1 MYSQSKI
8 TTAVASALLC
18 MVAGTASA
26 QGLTANNGQT
36 ATNTESIVVTDSS
49 SYGMQTGETV
59 PQDGRNTLINNGT
72 ITVEN
77 GYGIGLPYSNGTVQ
91 NNGVINAKGGTAIVV
106 NGSVSQT
113 PDQNQILLGEK
124 SATTGMILVQA
135 ATNTTIDVAEG
146 AVIDGRIIVQNVSD
160 ADKNKGKLSG
170 TVIKGYVNIS
180 NQTGTIGGAVI
191 MGDATGELSFVNS
204 TFSGNKVEG
213 DDVAGGAVY
222 NYGTPFKQ
230 VGGEYS
236 SNTAVST
243 GYQPTEDDPIR
254 GGAIGGAIMLKGNPG
269 TVFEDVVFKD
279 NTAVARKTD
288 TSTGGVAYGGAL
300 LVDYSTGNATGVAQ
314 ASDVEFHITKD
325 MTYSGNTVSSDSSGT
340 QIDTWGYHVPSVQAG
355 GFLFLDRGSEATFK
369 VDAGATLMIGSQVTT
384 DDTDSIASSIPNTKT
399 STNSGKHAKV
409 AKTGEGELVVNSS
422 FNKYYGTVEVQNG
435 KMTVN
440 SAWALKNAVN
450 VENGATLAL
459 KSFTIDSAEKSGN
472 QDVSGNKIGGSILVK
487 AGGTLETS
495 TDQVFTKALDTE
507 ATATDAG
514 TLKLQGVTFEKNGAL
529 ALTDDLYNLA
539 YAESASKLITNGHVV
554 MLGSLIAKDQEGIES
569 KDTVTLD
576 DLTNV
581 GPNVTLNSVT
591 VQSQNKNLQIGG
603 EEPTGVA
610 YRAESLSVAAVDL
623 GTGNTVTVDGGKT
636 LNLTGSSADA
646 PVVKHSGDEPLQVVV
661 KANSTVELGGAVSQG
676 GILSGTVD
684 VNESG
689 TLLVHGSK
697 VFTVEKAQGAGT
709 IAVGSDALAGTVVLK
724 DLSGFTG
731 MIFVDPEWKDGVNP
745 VSAASHV
752 VMSIP
757 NAGFAGYE
765 VSARNSMTVIG
776 ANAGDADAAFNRI
789 AVAQNIAW
797 KDDVTAALYAAE
809 TIRLNSGS
817 ILIDGNLTNK
827 ADAPVR
833 VANQVTVAAQGML
846 IIDQQKFAD
855 SSVVEGNLVVA
866 EKAFLGVANAAE
878 GTVQLTNENG
888 TVDFKGQ
895 VLTDNPFITA
905 HVDESGRQL
914 VNTLDA
920 SSGLE
925 AVSSLGIQAMTRRAD
940 FKIAEAVA
948 NHTAMDTVLTNPLNL
963 WVDVSGEQYKSDD
976 LKSGGEFKADMGY
989 AVFGADFA
997 VADTWSAGVAVQYG
1011 TGTLRSPVAGIHN
1024 EIDTWGV
1031 ALYGTKS
1038 FNGGACKLVGEL
1050 AYTASENDITAS
1062 QTALNQ
1068 KVDAKIYSVG
1078 LRAQHTF
1085 ALGALEVI
1093 PSIGVRVSRLETDSM
1108 SIGEVRV
1115 SDQDQTFTQIPLS
1128 VTFSGFEGTIGGWT
1142 IAPRARVAYV
1152 PTFGDKSISIYSHE
1166 TDVIDTNPVQ
1176 GDFGLRA
1183 VRDNLQLSADIQAGA
1198 GSYGTTAVGA
1208 RVGLNYTF

>member
-26 QGLTANNGQT
+26 QGLTADNGQT

-49 SYGMQTGETV
+49 YGMQTGQTV
-59 PQDGRNTLINNGT
+59 PDGGRNTLINNGT
-72 ITVEN
+72 ITVEK
-77 GYGIGLPYSNGTVQ
+77 GYGIGLLYSSGTVQ
-91 NNGVINAKGGTAIVV
+91 NNGVINAKGGTAIIV
-106 NGSVSQT
+106 NGSVTQT

-135 ATNTTIDVAEG
+135 ATKTEIDVAEG
-146 AVIDGRIIVQNVSD
+146 AVIDGRIVVQNVSD
-160 ADKNKGKLSG
+160 ADKNKGTLSG

-180 NQTGTIGGAVI
+180 NQTSTYGGAVF

-243 GYQPTEDDPIR
+243 GYQPKENKPIQ

-279 NTAVARKTD
+279 NTAVAHKTE
-288 TSTGGVAYGGAL
+288 TSTGGEAYGGAL
-300 LVDYSTGNATGVAQ
+300 LVDYSTGHATAVVR

-325 MTYSGNTVSSDSSGT
+325 MTYSGNTVSSNSSGT
-340 QIDTWGYHVPSVQAG
+340 QFDTYGYHVPFAQAG
-355 GFLFLDRGSEATFK
+355 GFLFLDRGSEATFN
-369 VDAGATLMIGSQVTT
+369 VDAGATLTIGSQVTT
-384 DDTDSIASSIPNTKT
+384 DDTDSIASSIPNTNT

-409 AKTGEGELVVNSS
+409 AKTGAGELVVNSS

-459 KSFTIDSAEKSGN
+459 KSFTIDSADKSGN
-472 QDVSGNKIGGSILVK
+472 QDVSGSKIGGSILVK

-495 TDQVFTKALDTE
+495 TDQVFTQALDTE
-507 ATATDAG
+507 ATVTDAG
-514 TLKLQGVTFEKNGAL
+514 TLKLQGVTFQKNGAL

-539 YAESASKLITNGHVV
+539 YAESASKLITDGHVV

-576 DLTNV
+576 DLANV

-603 EEPTGVA
+603 VEPTGVA

-684 VNESG
+684 VKESG

-731 MIFVDPEWKDGVNP
+731 MIFVDPEWKNGVNP

-776 ANAGDADAAFNRI
+776 ANSADADAAFNRI
-789 AVAQNIAW
+789 AGAQNIAW

-817 ILIDGNLTNK
+817 ILIDGSLTNK

-833 VANQVTVAAQGML
+833 AANQVTVAAQGML

-878 GTVQLTNENG
+878 GTVQLTTENG

-905 HVDESGRQL
+905 RVDESGRQL
-914 VNTLDA
+914 INTLDA

-997 VADTWSAGVAVQYG
+997 VADTWSAGVAVHYG

-1078 LRAQHTF
+1078 LRGQHIF

-1142 IAPRARVAYV
+1142 ISPRARVAYV

>member
-26 QGLTANNGQT
+26 QGLTADNGQT

-49 SYGMQTGETV
+49 YGMQTGQTV
-59 PQDGRNTLINNGT
+59 PDGGRNTLINNGT
-72 ITVEN
+72 ITVEK
-77 GYGIGLPYSNGTVQ
+77 GYGIGLLYSSGTVQ
-91 NNGVINAKGGTAIVV
+91 NNGVINAKGGTAIIV
-106 NGSVSQT
+106 NGSVTQT

-135 ATNTTIDVAEG
+135 ATKTEIDVAEG
-146 AVIDGRIIVQNVSD
+146 AVIDGRIVVQNVSD
-160 ADKNKGKLSG
+160 ADKNKGTLSG

-180 NQTGTIGGAVI
+180 NQTSTYGGAVF

-243 GYQPTEDDPIR
+243 GYQPKENKPIQ
-254 GGAIGGAIMLKGNPG
+254 GGAFGGAIMLKGNPG

-279 NTAVARKTD
+279 NTAVAHKTE
-288 TSTGGVAYGGAL
+288 TSTGGAAYGGAL
-300 LVDYSTGNATGVAQ
+300 LVDYSTGHATAVVR

-325 MTYSGNTVSSDSSGT
+325 MTYSGNTVSSNSSGT
-340 QIDTWGYHVPSVQAG
+340 QFDTYGYHVPFAQAG
-355 GFLFLDRGSEATFK
+355 GFLFLDRGSEATFN
-369 VDAGATLMIGSQVTT
+369 VDAGATLTIGSQVTT
-384 DDTDSIASSIPNTKT
+384 DDTDSIASSIPNTNT

-409 AKTGEGELVVNSS
+409 AKTGAGELVVNSS

-459 KSFTIDSAEKSGN
+459 KSFTIDSADKSGN
-472 QDVSGNKIGGSILVK
+472 QDVSGSKIGGSILVK

-495 TDQVFTKALDTE
+495 TDQVFTQALDTE
-507 ATATDAG
+507 ATVTDAG
-514 TLKLQGVTFEKNGAL
+514 TLKLQGVTFQKNGAL

-539 YAESASKLITNGHVV
+539 YAESASKLITDGHVV

-576 DLTNV
+576 DLANV

-603 EEPTGVA
+603 VEPTGVA

-684 VNESG
+684 VKESG

-731 MIFVDPEWKDGVNP
+731 MIFVDPEWKNGVNP

-776 ANAGDADAAFNRI
+776 ANSADADAAFNRI
-789 AVAQNIAW
+789 AGAQNIAW

-817 ILIDGNLTNK
+817 ILIDGSLTNK

-833 VANQVTVAAQGML
+833 AANQVTVAAQGML

-878 GTVQLTNENG
+878 GTVQLTTENG

-905 HVDESGRQL
+905 RVDESGRQL
-914 VNTLDA
+914 INTLDA

-997 VADTWSAGVAVQYG
+997 VADTWSAGVAVHYG

-1078 LRAQHTF
+1078 LRGQHIF

-1142 IAPRARVAYV
+1142 ISPRARVAYV

>member
-26 QGLTANNGQT
+26 QGLTADNGQT

-49 SYGMQTGETV
+49 YGMQTGQTV
-59 PQDGRNTLINNGT
+59 PDGGRNTLINNGT
-72 ITVEN
+72 ITVEK
-77 GYGIGLPYSNGTVQ
+77 GYGIGLLYSSGTVQ
-91 NNGVINAKGGTAIVV
+91 NNGVINAKGGTAIIV
-106 NGSVSQT
+106 NGSVTQT

-135 ATNTTIDVAEG
+135 ATKTEIDVAEG
-146 AVIDGRIIVQNVSD
+146 AVIDGRIVVQNVSD
-160 ADKNKGKLSG
+160 ADKNKGTLSG

-180 NQTGTIGGAVI
+180 NQTSTYGGAVF

-243 GYQPTEDDPIR
+243 GYQPKENKPIQ

-279 NTAVARKTD
+279 NTAVAHKTE
-288 TSTGGVAYGGAL
+288 TSTGGAAYGGAL
-300 LVDYSTGNATGVAQ
+300 LVDYSTGHATAVVR

-325 MTYSGNTVSSDSSGT
+325 MTYSGNTVSSNSSGT
-340 QIDTWGYHVPSVQAG
+340 QFDTYGYHVPFAQAG
-355 GFLFLDRGSEATFK
+355 GFLFLDRGSEATFN
-369 VDAGATLMIGSQVTT
+369 VDAGATLTIGSQVTT
-384 DDTDSIASSIPNTKT
+384 DDTDSIASSIPNTNT

-409 AKTGEGELVVNSS
+409 AKTGAGELVVNSS

-459 KSFTIDSAEKSGN
+459 KSFTIDSADKSGN
-472 QDVSGNKIGGSILVK
+472 QDVSGSKIGGSILVK

-495 TDQVFTKALDTE
+495 TDQVFTQALDTK
-507 ATATDAG
+507 ATVTDAG
-514 TLKLQGVTFEKNGAL
+514 TLKLQGVTFQKNGAL

-539 YAESASKLITNGHVV
+539 YAESASKLITDGHVV

-576 DLTNV
+576 DLANV

-603 EEPTGVA
+603 VEPTGVA

-684 VNESG
+684 VKESG

-731 MIFVDPEWKDGVNP
+731 MIFVDPEWKNGVNP

-776 ANAGDADAAFNRI
+776 ANSADADAAFNRI
-789 AVAQNIAW
+789 AGAQNIAW

-817 ILIDGNLTNK
+817 ILIDGSLTNK

-833 VANQVTVAAQGML
+833 AANQVTVAAQGML

-878 GTVQLTNENG
+878 GTVQLTTENG

-905 HVDESGRQL
+905 RVDESGRQL
-914 VNTLDA
+914 INTLDA

-997 VADTWSAGVAVQYG
+997 VADTWSAGVAVHYG

-1078 LRAQHTF
+1078 LRGQHIF

-1142 IAPRARVAYV
+1142 ISPRARVAYV

>member
-26 QGLTANNGQT
+26 QGLTADNGQT

-49 SYGMQTGETV
+49 YGMQTGQTV
-59 PQDGRNTLINNGT
+59 PDGGRNTLINNGT
-72 ITVEN
+72 ITVEK
-77 GYGIGLPYSNGTVQ
+77 GYGIGLLYSSGTVQ
-91 NNGVINAKGGTAIVV
+91 NNGVVNAKGGTAIIV
-106 NGSVSQT
+106 NGSVTQT

-135 ATNTTIDVAEG
+135 ATKTEIDVAEG
-146 AVIDGRIIVQNVSD
+146 AVIDGRIVVQNVSD
-160 ADKNKGKLSG
+160 ADKNKGTLSG

-180 NQTGTIGGAVI
+180 NQTSTYGGAVF

-243 GYQPTEDDPIR
+243 GYQPKENKPIQ

-279 NTAVARKTD
+279 NTAVAHKTE
-288 TSTGGVAYGGAL
+288 TSTGGAAYGGAL
-300 LVDYSTGNATGVAQ
+300 LVDYSTGHATAVVR

-325 MTYSGNTVSSDSSGT
+325 MTYSGNTVSSNSSGT
-340 QIDTWGYHVPSVQAG
+340 QFDTYGYHVPFAQAG
-355 GFLFLDRGSEATFK
+355 GFLFLDRGSEATFN
-369 VDAGATLMIGSQVTT
+369 VDAGATLTIGSQVTT
-384 DDTDSIASSIPNTKT
+384 DDTDSIASSIPNTNT

-409 AKTGEGELVVNSS
+409 AKTGAGELVVNSS

-459 KSFTIDSAEKSGN
+459 KSFTIDSADKSGN
-472 QDVSGNKIGGSILVK
+472 QDVSGSKIGGSILVK

-495 TDQVFTKALDTE
+495 TDQVFTQALDTE
-507 ATATDAG
+507 ATVTDAG
-514 TLKLQGVTFEKNGAL
+514 TLKLQGVTFQKNGAL

-539 YAESASKLITNGHVV
+539 YAESASKLITDGHVV

-576 DLTNV
+576 DLANV

-603 EEPTGVA
+603 VEPTGVA

-684 VNESG
+684 VKESG

-731 MIFVDPEWKDGVNP
+731 MIFVDPEWKNGVNP

-776 ANAGDADAAFNRI
+776 ANSADADAAFNRI
-789 AVAQNIAW
+789 AGAQNIAW

-817 ILIDGNLTNK
+817 ILIDGSLTNK

-833 VANQVTVAAQGML
+833 AANQVTVAAQGML

-878 GTVQLTNENG
+878 GTVQLTTENG

-905 HVDESGRQL
+905 RVDESGRQL
-914 VNTLDA
+914 INTLDA

-997 VADTWSAGVAVQYG
+997 VADTWSAGVAVHYG

-1078 LRAQHTF
+1078 LRGQHIF

-1142 IAPRARVAYV
+1142 ISPRARVAYV

>member
-26 QGLTANNGQT
+26 QGLTADNGQT

-49 SYGMQTGETV
+49 YGMQTGQTV
-59 PQDGRNTLINNGT
+59 PDGGRNTLINNGT
-72 ITVEN
+72 ITVEK
-77 GYGIGLPYSNGTVQ
+77 GYGIGLLYSSGTVQ
-91 NNGVINAKGGTAIVV
+91 NNGVINAKGGTAIIV
-106 NGSVSQT
+106 NGSVTQT

-135 ATNTTIDVAEG
+135 ATKTEIDVAEG
-146 AVIDGRIIVQNVSD
+146 AVIDGRIVVQNVSD
-160 ADKNKGKLSG
+160 ADKNKGTLSG

-180 NQTGTIGGAVI
+180 NQTSTYGGAVF

-243 GYQPTEDDPIR
+243 GYQPKENKPIQ

-279 NTAVARKTD
+279 NTAVAHKTE
-288 TSTGGVAYGGAL
+288 TSTGGAAYGGAL
-300 LVDYSTGNATGVAQ
+300 LVDYSTGHATAVVR

-325 MTYSGNTVSSDSSGT
+325 MTYSGNTVSSNSSGT
-340 QIDTWGYHVPSVQAG
+340 QFDTYGYHVLFAQAG
-355 GFLFLDRGSEATFK
+355 GFLFLDRGSEATFN
-369 VDAGATLMIGSQVTT
+369 VDAGATLTIGSQVTT
-384 DDTDSIASSIPNTKT
+384 DDTDSIASSIPNTNT

-409 AKTGEGELVVNSS
+409 AKTGAGELVVNSS

-459 KSFTIDSAEKSGN
+459 KSFTIDSADKSGN
-472 QDVSGNKIGGSILVK
+472 QDVSGSKIGGSILVK

-495 TDQVFTKALDTE
+495 TDQVFTQALDTE
-507 ATATDAG
+507 ATVTDAG
-514 TLKLQGVTFEKNGAL
+514 TLKLQGVTFQKNGAL

-539 YAESASKLITNGHVV
+539 YAESASKLITDGHVV

-576 DLTNV
+576 DLANV

-603 EEPTGVA
+603 VEPTGVA

-684 VNESG
+684 VKESG

-731 MIFVDPEWKDGVNP
+731 MIFVDPEWKNGVNP

-776 ANAGDADAAFNRI
+776 ANSADADAAFNRI
-789 AVAQNIAW
+789 AGAQNIAW

-817 ILIDGNLTNK
+817 ILIDGSLTNK

-833 VANQVTVAAQGML
+833 AANQVTVAVQGML

-878 GTVQLTNENG
+878 GTVQLTTENG

-905 HVDESGRQL
+905 RVDESGRQL
-914 VNTLDA
+914 INTLDA

-997 VADTWSAGVAVQYG
+997 VADTWSAGVAVHYG

-1078 LRAQHTF
+1078 LRGQHIF

-1142 IAPRARVAYV
+1142 ISPRARVAYV

>member
-26 QGLTANNGQT
+26 QGLTADNGQT

-49 SYGMQTGETV
+49 YGMQTGQTV
-59 PQDGRNTLINNGT
+59 PDGGRNTLINNGT
-72 ITVEN
+72 ITVEK
-77 GYGIGLPYSNGTVQ
+77 GYGIGLLYSSGTVQ
-91 NNGVINAKGGTAIVV
+91 NNGVINAKGGTAIIV
-106 NGSVSQT
+106 NGSVTQT

-135 ATNTTIDVAEG
+135 ATKTEIDVAEG
-146 AVIDGRIIVQNVSD
+146 AVIDGRIVVQNVSD
-160 ADKNKGKLSG
+160 ADKNKGTLSG

-180 NQTGTIGGAVI
+180 NQTSTYGGAVF

-243 GYQPTEDDPIR
+243 GYQPKENKPIQ

-279 NTAVARKTD
+279 NTAVAHKTE
-288 TSTGGVAYGGAL
+288 TSTGGAAYGGAL
-300 LVDYSTGNATGVAQ
+300 LVDYSTGHATAVVR

-325 MTYSGNTVSSDSSGT
+325 MTYSGNTVSSNSSGT
-340 QIDTWGYHVPSVQAG
+340 QFDTYGYHVPFAQAG
-355 GFLFLDRGSEATFK
+355 GFLFLDRGSEATFN
-369 VDAGATLMIGSQVTT
+369 VDAGATLTIGSQVTT
-384 DDTDSIASSIPNTKT
+384 DDTDSIASSIPNTNT

-409 AKTGEGELVVNSS
+409 AKTGAGELVVNSS

-459 KSFTIDSAEKSGN
+459 KSFTIDSADKSGN
-472 QDVSGNKIGGSILVK
+472 QDVSGSKIGGSILVK

-495 TDQVFTKALDTE
+495 TDQVFTQALDTE
-507 ATATDAG
+507 ATVTDAG
-514 TLKLQGVTFEKNGAL
+514 TLKLQGVTFQKNGAL

-539 YAESASKLITNGHVV
+539 YAESASKLITDGHVV

-576 DLTNV
+576 DLANV

-603 EEPTGVA
+603 VEPTGVA

-684 VNESG
+684 VKESG

-697 VFTVEKAQGAGT
+697 VFTVVKAQGAGT

-731 MIFVDPEWKDGVNP
+731 MIFVDPEWKNGVNP

-776 ANAGDADAAFNRI
+776 ANSADADAAFNRI
-789 AVAQNIAW
+789 AGAQNIAW

-817 ILIDGNLTNK
+817 ILIDGSLTNK

-833 VANQVTVAAQGML
+833 AANQVTVAAQGML

-878 GTVQLTNENG
+878 GTVQLTTENG

-905 HVDESGRQL
+905 RVDESGRQL
-914 VNTLDA
+914 INTLDA

-997 VADTWSAGVAVQYG
+997 VADTWSAGVAVHYG

-1078 LRAQHTF
+1078 LRGQHIF

-1142 IAPRARVAYV
+1142 ISPRARVAYV

>member
-26 QGLTANNGQT
+26 QGLTADNGQT

-49 SYGMQTGETV
+49 YGMQTGQTV
-59 PQDGRNTLINNGT
+59 PDGGRNTLINNGT
-72 ITVEN
+72 ITVEK
-77 GYGIGLPYSNGTVQ
+77 GYGIGLLYSSGTVQ
-91 NNGVINAKGGTAIVV
+91 NNGVINAKGGTAIIV
-106 NGSVSQT
+106 NGSVTQT

-135 ATNTTIDVAEG
+135 ATKTEIDVAEG
-146 AVIDGRIIVQNVSD
+146 AVIDGRIVVQNVSD
-160 ADKNKGKLSG
+160 ADKNKGTLSG

-180 NQTGTIGGAVI
+180 NQTSTYGGAVF

-243 GYQPTEDDPIR
+243 GYQPKENKPIQ

-279 NTAVARKTD
+279 NTAVAHKTE
-288 TSTGGVAYGGAL
+288 TSTGGAAYGGAL
-300 LVDYSTGNATGVAQ
+300 LVDYSTGHATAVVR

-325 MTYSGNTVSSDSSGT
+325 MTYSGNTVSSNSSGT
-340 QIDTWGYHVPSVQAG
+340 QFDTYGYHVPFAQAG
-355 GFLFLDRGSEATFK
+355 GFLFLDRGSEATFN
-369 VDAGATLMIGSQVTT
+369 VDAGATLTIGSQVTT
-384 DDTDSIASSIPNTKT
+384 DDTDSIASSIPNTNT

-409 AKTGEGELVVNSS
+409 AKTGAGELVVNSS

-459 KSFTIDSAEKSGN
+459 KSFTIDSADKSGN
-472 QDVSGNKIGGSILVK
+472 QDVSGSKIGGSILVK

-495 TDQVFTKALDTE
+495 TDQVFTQALDTE
-507 ATATDAG
+507 ATVTDAG
-514 TLKLQGVTFEKNGAL
+514 TLKLQGVTFQKNGAL

-539 YAESASKLITNGHVV
+539 YAESASKLITDGHVV

-576 DLTNV
+576 DLANV

-603 EEPTGVA
+603 VEPTGVA

-684 VNESG
+684 VKESG

-731 MIFVDPEWKDGVNP
+731 MIFVDPEWKNGVNP

-776 ANAGDADAAFNRI
+776 ANSADADAAFNRI
-789 AVAQNIAW
+789 AGAQIIAW

-817 ILIDGNLTNK
+817 ILIDGSLTNK

-833 VANQVTVAAQGML
+833 AANQVTVAAQGML

-878 GTVQLTNENG
+878 GTVQLTTENG

-905 HVDESGRQL
+905 RVDESGRQL
-914 VNTLDA
+914 INTLDA

-997 VADTWSAGVAVQYG
+997 VADTWSAGVAVHYG

-1078 LRAQHTF
+1078 LRGQHIF

-1142 IAPRARVAYV
+1142 ISPRARVAYV

>member
-26 QGLTANNGQT
+26 QGLTADNGQT

-49 SYGMQTGETV
+49 YGMQTGQTV
-59 PQDGRNTLINNGT
+59 PDGGRNTLINNGT
-72 ITVEN
+72 ITVEK
-77 GYGIGLPYSNGTVQ
+77 GYGIGLLYSSGTVQ
-91 NNGVINAKGGTAIVV
+91 NNGVINAKGGTAIIV
-106 NGSVSQT
+106 NGSVTQT

-135 ATNTTIDVAEG
+135 ATKTEIDVAEG
-146 AVIDGRIIVQNVSD
+146 AVIDGRIVVQNVSD
-160 ADKNKGKLSG
+160 ADKNKGTLSG

-180 NQTGTIGGAVI
+180 NQTSTYGGAVF

-243 GYQPTEDDPIR
+243 GYQPKENKPIQ

-279 NTAVARKTD
+279 NTAVAHKTE
-288 TSTGGVAYGGAL
+288 TSTGGAAYGGAL
-300 LVDYSTGNATGVAQ
+300 LVDYSTGHATAVVR

-325 MTYSGNTVSSDSSGT
+325 MTYSGNTVSSNSSGT
-340 QIDTWGYHVPSVQAG
+340 QFDTYGYHVPFAQAG
-355 GFLFLDRGSEATFK
+355 GFLFLDRGSEATFN
-369 VDAGATLMIGSQVTT
+369 VDAGATLTIGSQVTT
-384 DDTDSIASSIPNTKT
+384 DDTDSIASSIPNTNT

-409 AKTGEGELVVNSS
+409 AKTGAGELVVNSS

-459 KSFTIDSAEKSGN
+459 KSFTIDSADKSGN
-472 QDVSGNKIGGSILVK
+472 QDVSGSKIGGSILVK

-495 TDQVFTKALDTE
+495 TDQVFTQALDTE
-507 ATATDAG
+507 ATVTDAG
-514 TLKLQGVTFEKNGAL
+514 TLKLQGVTFQKNGAL

-539 YAESASKLITNGHVV
+539 YAESASKLITDGHVV

-576 DLTNV
+576 DLANV

-603 EEPTGVA
+603 VEPTGVA

-684 VNESG
+684 VKESG

-731 MIFVDPEWKDGVNP
+731 MIFVDPEWKNGVNP

-776 ANAGDADAAFNRI
+776 ANSADADAAFNRI
-789 AVAQNIAW
+789 AGAQNIAW

-817 ILIDGNLTNK
+817 ILIDGSLTNK

-833 VANQVTVAAQGML
+833 AANQVTVDAQGML

-878 GTVQLTNENG
+878 GTVQLTTENG

-905 HVDESGRQL
+905 RVDESGRQL
-914 VNTLDA
+914 INTLDA

-925 AVSSLGIQAMTRRAD
+925 AVSSLGIQALTRRAD

-997 VADTWSAGVAVQYG
+997 VADTWSAGVAVHYG

-1078 LRAQHTF
+1078 LRGQHIF

-1142 IAPRARVAYV
+1142 ISPRARVAYV

>member
-26 QGLTANNGQT
+26 QGLTADNGQT

-49 SYGMQTGETV
+49 YGMQTGQTV
-59 PQDGRNTLINNGT
+59 PDGGRNTLINNGT
-72 ITVEN
+72 ITVEK
-77 GYGIGLPYSNGTVQ
+77 GYGIGLLYSSGTVQ
-91 NNGVINAKGGTAIVV
+91 NNGVINAKGGTAIIV
-106 NGSVSQT
+106 NGSVTQT

-135 ATNTTIDVAEG
+135 ATKTEIDVAEG
-146 AVIDGRIIVQNVSD
+146 AVIDGRIVVQNVSD
-160 ADKNKGKLSG
+160 ADKNKGTLSG

-180 NQTGTIGGAVI
+180 NQTSTYGGAVF

-243 GYQPTEDDPIR
+243 GYQPKENKPIQ
-254 GGAIGGAIMLKGNPG
+254 GGASGGAIMLKGNPG

-279 NTAVARKTD
+279 NTAVAHKTE
-288 TSTGGVAYGGAL
+288 TSTGGTAYGGAL
-300 LVDYSTGNATGVAQ
+300 LVDYSTGHATAVVR

-325 MTYSGNTVSSDSSGT
+325 MTYSGNTVSSNSSGT
-340 QIDTWGYHVPSVQAG
+340 QFDTYGYHVPFAQAG
-355 GFLFLDRGSEATFK
+355 GFLFLDRGSEATFN
-369 VDAGATLMIGSQVTT
+369 VDAGATLTIGSQVTT
-384 DDTDSIASSIPNTKT
+384 DDTDSIASSIPNTNT

-409 AKTGEGELVVNSS
+409 AKTGAGELVVNSS

-459 KSFTIDSAEKSGN
+459 KSFTIDSADKSGN
-472 QDVSGNKIGGSILVK
+472 QDVSGSKIGGSILVK

-495 TDQVFTKALDTE
+495 TDQVFTQALDTE
-507 ATATDAG
+507 ATVTDAG
-514 TLKLQGVTFEKNGAL
+514 TLKLQGVTFQKNGAL

-539 YAESASKLITNGHVV
+539 YAESASKLITDGHVV

-576 DLTNV
+576 DLANV

-603 EEPTGVA
+603 VEPTGVA

-684 VNESG
+684 VKESG

-731 MIFVDPEWKDGVNP
+731 MIFVDPEWKNGVNP

-776 ANAGDADAAFNRI
+776 ANSADADAAFNRI
-789 AVAQNIAW
+789 AGAQNIAW

-817 ILIDGNLTNK
+817 ILIDGSLTNK

-833 VANQVTVAAQGML
+833 AANQVTVAAQGML

-878 GTVQLTNENG
+878 GTVQLTTENG

-905 HVDESGRQL
+905 RVDESGRQL
-914 VNTLDA
+914 INTLDA

-997 VADTWSAGVAVQYG
+997 VADTWSAGVAVHYG

-1078 LRAQHTF
+1078 LRGQHIF

-1142 IAPRARVAYV
+1142 ISPRARVAYV

>member
-26 QGLTANNGQT
+26 QGLTADNGQT

-49 SYGMQTGETV
+49 YGMQTGQTV
-59 PQDGRNTLINNGT
+59 PDGGRNTLINNGT
-72 ITVEN
+72 ITVEK
-77 GYGIGLPYSNGTVQ
+77 GYGIGLLYSSGTVQ
-91 NNGVINAKGGTAIVV
+91 NNGVINAKGGTAIIV
-106 NGSVSQT
+106 NGSVTQT

-135 ATNTTIDVAEG
+135 ATKTEIDVAEG
-146 AVIDGRIIVQNVSD
+146 AVIDGRIVVQNVSD
-160 ADKNKGKLSG
+160 ADKNKGTLSG

-180 NQTGTIGGAVI
+180 NQTSTYGGAVF

-243 GYQPTEDDPIR
+243 GYQPKENKPIQ

-279 NTAVARKTD
+279 NTAVAHKTE

-300 LVDYSTGNATGVAQ
+300 LVDYSTGHATAVVR

-325 MTYSGNTVSSDSSGT
+325 MTYSGNTVSSNSSGT
-340 QIDTWGYHVPSVQAG
+340 QFDTYGYHVPFAQAG
-355 GFLFLDRGSEATFK
+355 GFLFLDRGSEATFN
-369 VDAGATLMIGSQVTT
+369 VDAGATLTIGSQVTT
-384 DDTDSIASSIPNTKT
+384 DDTDSIASSIPNTNT

-409 AKTGEGELVVNSS
+409 AKTGAGELVVNSS

-459 KSFTIDSAEKSGN
+459 KSFTIDSADKSGN
-472 QDVSGNKIGGSILVK
+472 QDVSGSKIGGSILVK

-495 TDQVFTKALDTE
+495 TDQVFTQALDTE
-507 ATATDAG
+507 ATVTDAG
-514 TLKLQGVTFEKNGAL
+514 TLKLQGVTFQKNGAL

-539 YAESASKLITNGHVV
+539 YAESASKLITDGHVV

-576 DLTNV
+576 DLANV

-603 EEPTGVA
+603 VEPTGVA

-684 VNESG
+684 VKESG

-731 MIFVDPEWKDGVNP
+731 MIFVDPEWKNGVNP

-776 ANAGDADAAFNRI
+776 ANSADADAAFNRI
-789 AVAQNIAW
+789 AGAQNIAW

-817 ILIDGNLTNK
+817 ILIDGSLTNK

-833 VANQVTVAAQGML
+833 AANQVTVAAQGML

-878 GTVQLTNENG
+878 GTVQLTTENG

-905 HVDESGRQL
+905 RVDESGRQL
-914 VNTLDA
+914 INTLDA

-997 VADTWSAGVAVQYG
+997 VADTWSAGVAVHYG

-1078 LRAQHTF
+1078 LRGQHIF

-1142 IAPRARVAYV
+1142 ISPRARVAYV

>member
-26 QGLTANNGQT
+26 QGLTADNGQT

-49 SYGMQTGETV
+49 YGMQTGQTV
-59 PQDGRNTLINNGT
+59 PDGGRNTLINNGT
-72 ITVEN
+72 ITVEK
-77 GYGIGLPYSNGTVQ
+77 GYGIGLLYSSGTVQ
-91 NNGVINAKGGTAIVV
+91 NNGVINAKGGTAIIV
-106 NGSVSQT
+106 NGSVTQT

-124 SATTGMILVQA
+124 SATTGMIWVQA
-135 ATNTTIDVAEG
+135 ATKTEIDVAEG
-146 AVIDGRIIVQNVSD
+146 AVIDGRIVVQNVSD
-160 ADKNKGKLSG
+160 ADKNKGTLSG

-180 NQTGTIGGAVI
+180 NQTSTYGGAVF

-204 TFSGNKVEG
+204 TISGNKVEG

-243 GYQPTEDDPIR
+243 GYQPKENKPIQ

-279 NTAVARKTD
+279 NTAVAHKTG
-288 TSTGGVAYGGAL
+288 TSTGGAAYGGAL
-300 LVDYSTGNATGVAQ
+300 LVDYSTGHATAVVR

-325 MTYSGNTVSSDSSGT
+325 MTYSGNTVSSNSSGT
-340 QIDTWGYHVPSVQAG
+340 QFDTYGYHVPFAQAG
-355 GFLFLDRGSEATFK
+355 GFLFLDRGSEATFN
-369 VDAGATLMIGSQVTT
+369 VDAGATLTIGSQVTT
-384 DDTDSIASSIPNTKT
+384 DDTDSIASSIPNTNT

-409 AKTGEGELVVNSS
+409 AKTGAGELVVNSS

-459 KSFTIDSAEKSGN
+459 KSFTIDSADKSGN
-472 QDVSGNKIGGSILVK
+472 QDVSGSKIGGSILVK

-495 TDQVFTKALDTE
+495 TDQVFTQALDTE
-507 ATATDAG
+507 ATVTDAG
-514 TLKLQGVTFEKNGAL
+514 TLKLQGVTFQKNGAL

-539 YAESASKLITNGHVV
+539 YAESASKLITDGHVV

-576 DLTNV
+576 DLANV

-603 EEPTGVA
+603 VEPTGVA

-684 VNESG
+684 VKESG

-731 MIFVDPEWKDGVNP
+731 MIFVDPEWKNGVNP

-776 ANAGDADAAFNRI
+776 ANSADADAAFNRI
-789 AVAQNIAW
+789 AGAQNIAW

-817 ILIDGNLTNK
+817 ILIDGSLTNK

-833 VANQVTVAAQGML
+833 AANQVTVAAQGML

-878 GTVQLTNENG
+878 GTVQLTTENG

-905 HVDESGRQL
+905 RVDESGRQL
-914 VNTLDA
+914 INTLDA

-997 VADTWSAGVAVQYG
+997 VADTWSAGVAVHYG

-1078 LRAQHTF
+1078 LRGQHIF

-1142 IAPRARVAYV
+1142 ISPRARVAYV

>member
-18 MVAGTASA
+18 MVGGTASA
-26 QGLTANNGQT
+26 QGLTADNGQT

-49 SYGMQTGETV
+49 YGMQTGQTV
-59 PQDGRNTLINNGT
+59 PDGGRNTLINNGT
-72 ITVEN
+72 ITVEK
-77 GYGIGLPYSNGTVQ
+77 GYGIGLLYSSGTVQ
-91 NNGVINAKGGTAIVV
+91 NNGVINAKGGTAIIV
-106 NGSVSQT
+106 NGSVTQT

-135 ATNTTIDVAEG
+135 ATKTEIDVAEG
-146 AVIDGRIIVQNVSD
+146 AVIDGRIVVQNESD
-160 ADKNKGKLSG
+160 ADKNKGTLSG

-180 NQTGTIGGAVI
+180 NQTSTYGGAVF

-243 GYQPTEDDPIR
+243 GYQPKENKPIQ

-279 NTAVARKTD
+279 NTAVAHKTE
-288 TSTGGVAYGGAL
+288 TSTGGAAYGGAL
-300 LVDYSTGNATGVAQ
+300 LVDYSTGHATAVVR

-325 MTYSGNTVSSDSSGT
+325 MTYSGNTVSSNSSGT
-340 QIDTWGYHVPSVQAG
+340 QFDTYGYHVPFAQAG
-355 GFLFLDRGSEATFK
+355 GFLFLDRGSEATFN
-369 VDAGATLMIGSQVTT
+369 VDAGATLTIGSQVTT
-384 DDTDSIASSIPNTKT
+384 DDTDSIASSIPNTNT

-409 AKTGEGELVVNSS
+409 AKTGAGELVVNSS

-450 VENGATLAL
+450 VENGAKLAL
-459 KSFTIDSAEKSGN
+459 KSFTIDSADKSGN
-472 QDVSGNKIGGSILVK
+472 QDVSGSKIGGSILVK

-495 TDQVFTKALDTE
+495 TDQVFTQALDTE
-507 ATATDAG
+507 ATVTDAG
-514 TLKLQGVTFEKNGAL
+514 TLKLQGVTFQKNGAL

-539 YAESASKLITNGHVV
+539 YAESASKLITDGHVV

-576 DLTNV
+576 DLANV

-603 EEPTGVA
+603 VEPTGVA

-684 VNESG
+684 VKESG

-731 MIFVDPEWKDGVNP
+731 MIFVDPEWKNGVNP

-776 ANAGDADAAFNRI
+776 ANSADADAAFNRI
-789 AVAQNIAW
+789 AGAQNIAW

-817 ILIDGNLTNK
+817 ILIDGSLTNK

-833 VANQVTVAAQGML
+833 AANQVTVAAQGML

-878 GTVQLTNENG
+878 GTVQLTTENG

-905 HVDESGRQL
+905 RVDESGRQL
-914 VNTLDA
+914 INTLDA

-997 VADTWSAGVAVQYG
+997 VADTWSAGVAVHYG

-1078 LRAQHTF
+1078 LRGQHIF

-1142 IAPRARVAYV
+1142 ISPRARVAYV

>member
-26 QGLTANNGQT
+26 QGLTADNGQT

-49 SYGMQTGETV
+49 YGMQTGQTV
-59 PQDGRNTLINNGT
+59 PDGGRNTLINNGT
-72 ITVEN
+72 ITVEK
-77 GYGIGLPYSNGTVQ
+77 GYGIGLLYSSGTVQ
-91 NNGVINAKGGTAIVV
+91 NNGVINAKGGTAIIV
-106 NGSVSQT
+106 NGSVTQT

-135 ATNTTIDVAEG
+135 ATKTEIDVAEG
-146 AVIDGRIIVQNVSD
+146 AVIDGRIVVQNVSD
-160 ADKNKGKLSG
+160 ADKNKGTLSG

-180 NQTGTIGGAVI
+180 NQTSTYGGAVF

-243 GYQPTEDDPIR
+243 GYQPKENKPIQ

-279 NTAVARKTD
+279 NTAVAHKTE
-288 TSTGGVAYGGAL
+288 TSTGGAAYGGAL
-300 LVDYSTGNATGVAQ
+300 LVDYSTGHATAVVR

-325 MTYSGNTVSSDSSGT
+325 MTYSGNTVSSNSSGT
-340 QIDTWGYHVPSVQAG
+340 QFDTYGYHVPFAQAG
-355 GFLFLDRGSEATFK
+355 GFLFLDRGSEATFN
-369 VDAGATLMIGSQVTT
+369 VDAGATLTIGSQVTT
-384 DDTDSIASSIPNTKT
+384 DDTDSIASSIPNTNT

-409 AKTGEGELVVNSS
+409 AKTGAGELVVNSS

-459 KSFTIDSAEKSGN
+459 KSFTIDSADKSGN
-472 QDVSGNKIGGSILVK
+472 QDVSGSKIGGSILVK

-495 TDQVFTKALDTE
+495 TDQVFTQALDTE
-507 ATATDAG
+507 ATVTDAG
-514 TLKLQGVTFEKNGAL
+514 TLKLQGVTFQKNGAL

-539 YAESASKLITNGHVV
+539 YAESASKLITDGHVV

-576 DLTNV
+576 DLANV

-603 EEPTGVA
+603 VEPTGVA

-684 VNESG
+684 VKESG

-731 MIFVDPEWKDGVNP
+731 MIFVDPEWKNGVNP

-776 ANAGDADAAFNRI
+776 ANSADADAAFNRI
-789 AVAQNIAW
+789 AGAQNIAW

-817 ILIDGNLTNK
+817 ILIDGSLTNK

-833 VANQVTVAAQGML
+833 AANQVTVAAQGML

-878 GTVQLTNENG
+878 GTVQLTTKNG

-905 HVDESGRQL
+905 RVDESGRQL
-914 VNTLDA
+914 INTLDA

-997 VADTWSAGVAVQYG
+997 VADTWSAGVAVHYG

-1078 LRAQHTF
+1078 LRGQHIF

-1142 IAPRARVAYV
+1142 ISPRARVAYV

>member
-26 QGLTANNGQT
+26 QGLTADNGQT

-49 SYGMQTGETV
+49 YGMQTGQTV
-59 PQDGRNTLINNGT
+59 PDGGRNTLINNGT
-72 ITVEN
+72 ITVEK
-77 GYGIGLPYSNGTVQ
+77 GYGIGLLYSSGTVQ
-91 NNGVINAKGGTAIVV
+91 NNGVINAKGGTAIIV
-106 NGSVSQT
+106 NGSVTQT

-135 ATNTTIDVAEG
+135 ATKTEIDVAEG
-146 AVIDGRIIVQNVSD
+146 AVIDGRIVVQNVSD
-160 ADKNKGKLSG
+160 ADKNKGTLSG

-180 NQTGTIGGAVI
+180 NQTSTYGGAVF

-243 GYQPTEDDPIR
+243 GYQPKENKPIQ

-279 NTAVARKTD
+279 NTAVAHKTE
-288 TSTGGVAYGGAL
+288 TSTGGAAYGGAL
-300 LVDYSTGNATGVAQ
+300 LVDYSTGHATAVVR

-325 MTYSGNTVSSDSSGT
+325 MTYSGNTVSSNSSGT
-340 QIDTWGYHVPSVQAG
+340 QFDTYGYHVPFAQAG
-355 GFLFLDRGSEATFK
+355 GFLFLDRGSEATFN
-369 VDAGATLMIGSQVTT
+369 VDAGATLTIGSQVTT
-384 DDTDSIASSIPNTKT
+384 DDTDSIASSIPNTNT

-409 AKTGEGELVVNSS
+409 AKTGAGELVVNSS

-459 KSFTIDSAEKSGN
+459 KSFTIDSADKSGN
-472 QDVSGNKIGGSILVK
+472 QDVSGSKIGGSILVK

-495 TDQVFTKALDTE
+495 TDQVFTQALDTE
-507 ATATDAG
+507 ATVTDAG
-514 TLKLQGVTFEKNGAL
+514 TLKLQGVTFQKNGAL

-539 YAESASKLITNGHVV
+539 YAESASKLITDGHVV

-569 KDTVTLD
+569 KHTVTLD
-576 DLTNV
+576 DLANV

-603 EEPTGVA
+603 VEPTGVA

-684 VNESG
+684 VKESG

-731 MIFVDPEWKDGVNP
+731 MIFVDPEWKNGVNP

-776 ANAGDADAAFNRI
+776 ANSADADAAFNRI
-789 AVAQNIAW
+789 AGAQNIAW

-817 ILIDGNLTNK
+817 ILIDGSLTNK

-833 VANQVTVAAQGML
+833 AANQVTVAAQGML

-878 GTVQLTNENG
+878 GTVQLTTENG

-905 HVDESGRQL
+905 RVDESGRQL
-914 VNTLDA
+914 INTLDA

-997 VADTWSAGVAVQYG
+997 VADTWSAGVAVHYG

-1078 LRAQHTF
+1078 LRGQHIF

-1142 IAPRARVAYV
+1142 ISPRARVAYV

>member
-26 QGLTANNGQT
+26 QGLTADNGQT

-49 SYGMQTGETV
+49 YGMQTGQTV
-59 PQDGRNTLINNGT
+59 PDGGRNTLINNGT
-72 ITVEN
+72 ITVEK
-77 GYGIGLPYSNGTVQ
+77 GYGIGLLYSSGTVQ
-91 NNGVINAKGGTAIVV
+91 NNGVINAKGGTAIIV
-106 NGSVSQT
+106 NGSVTQT

-135 ATNTTIDVAEG
+135 ATKTEIDVAEG
-146 AVIDGRIIVQNVSD
+146 AVIDGRIVVQNVSD
-160 ADKNKGKLSG
+160 ADKNKGTLSG

-180 NQTGTIGGAVI
+180 NQTSTYGGAVF

-243 GYQPTEDDPIR
+243 GYQPKENKPIQ

-279 NTAVARKTD
+279 NTAVAHKTE
-288 TSTGGVAYGGAL
+288 TSTGGAAYGGAL
-300 LVDYSTGNATGVAQ
+300 LVDYSTGHATAVVR

-325 MTYSGNTVSSDSSGT
+325 MTYSGNTVSSNSSGT
-340 QIDTWGYHVPSVQAG
+340 QFDTYGYHVPFAQAG
-355 GFLFLDRGSEATFK
+355 GFLFLDRGSEATFN
-369 VDAGATLMIGSQVTT
+369 VDAGATLTIGSQVTT
-384 DDTDSIASSIPNTKT
+384 DDTDSIASSIPNTNT

-409 AKTGEGELVVNSS
+409 AKTGAGELVVNSS

-459 KSFTIDSAEKSGN
+459 KSFTIDSADKSGN
-472 QDVSGNKIGGSILVK
+472 QDVSGSKIGGSILVK

-495 TDQVFTKALDTE
+495 TDQVFTQALDTE
-507 ATATDAG
+507 ATVTDAG
-514 TLKLQGVTFEKNGAL
+514 TLKLQGVTFQKNGAL

-539 YAESASKLITNGHVV
+539 YAESASKLITDGHVV

-576 DLTNV
+576 DLANV

-603 EEPTGVA
+603 VEPTGVA

-684 VNESG
+684 VKESG

-731 MIFVDPEWKDGVNP
+731 MIFVDPEWKNGVNP
-745 VSAASHV
+745 VSATSHV

-776 ANAGDADAAFNRI
+776 ANSADADAAFNRI
-789 AVAQNIAW
+789 AGAQNIAW

-817 ILIDGNLTNK
+817 ILIDGSLTNK

-833 VANQVTVAAQGML
+833 AANQVTVAAQGML

-878 GTVQLTNENG
+878 GTVQLTTENG

-905 HVDESGRQL
+905 RVDESGRQL
-914 VNTLDA
+914 INTLDA

-997 VADTWSAGVAVQYG
+997 VADTWSAGVAVHYG

-1078 LRAQHTF
+1078 LRGQHIF

-1142 IAPRARVAYV
+1142 ISPRARVAYV

>member
-26 QGLTANNGQT
+26 QGLTADNGQT

-49 SYGMQTGETV
+49 YGMQTGQTV
-59 PQDGRNTLINNGT
+59 PDGGRNTLINNGT
-72 ITVEN
+72 ITVEK
-77 GYGIGLPYSNGTVQ
+77 GYGIGLLYSSGTVQ
-91 NNGVINAKGGTAIVV
+91 NNGVINAKGGTAIIV
-106 NGSVSQT
+106 NGSVTQT

-135 ATNTTIDVAEG
+135 ATKTEIDVAEG
-146 AVIDGRIIVQNVSD
+146 AVIDGRIVVQNVSD
-160 ADKNKGKLSG
+160 ADKNKGTLSG

-180 NQTGTIGGAVI
+180 NQTSTYGGAVF

-243 GYQPTEDDPIR
+243 GYQPKENKPIQ

-279 NTAVARKTD
+279 NTAVAHKTE
-288 TSTGGVAYGGAL
+288 TSTGGAAYGGAL
-300 LVDYSTGNATGVAQ
+300 LVDYSTGHATAVVR

-325 MTYSGNTVSSDSSGT
+325 MTYSGNTVSSNSSGT
-340 QIDTWGYHVPSVQAG
+340 QFDTYGYHVPFAQAG
-355 GFLFLDRGSEATFK
+355 GFLFLDRGSEATFN
-369 VDAGATLMIGSQVTT
+369 VDAGATLTIGSQVTT
-384 DDTDSIASSIPNTKT
+384 DDTDSIASSIPNTNT

-409 AKTGEGELVVNSS
+409 AKTGAGELVVNSS

-459 KSFTIDSAEKSGN
+459 KSFTIDSADKSGN
-472 QDVSGNKIGGSILVK
+472 QDVSGSKIGGSILVK

-495 TDQVFTKALDTE
+495 TDQVFTQALDTE
-507 ATATDAG
+507 ATVTDAG
-514 TLKLQGVTFEKNGAL
+514 TLKLQGVTFQKNGAL

-539 YAESASKLITNGHVV
+539 YAESASKLITDGHVV

-576 DLTNV
+576 DLANV

-603 EEPTGVA
+603 VEPTGVA

-684 VNESG
+684 VKESG

-731 MIFVDPEWKDGVNP
+731 MIFVDPEWKNGVNP

-776 ANAGDADAAFNRI
+776 ANSADADAAFNRI
-789 AVAQNIAW
+789 AGAQNIAW

-817 ILIDGNLTNK
+817 ILIDGSLTNK

-833 VANQVTVAAQGML
+833 AANQVTVAAQGML

-878 GTVQLTNENG
+878 GTVQLTTENG

-895 VLTDNPFITA
+895 VLTDNPFITSR
-905 HVDESGRQL
+905 VDESGRQL
-914 VNTLDA
+914 INTLDA

-997 VADTWSAGVAVQYG
+997 VADTWSAGVAVHYG

-1078 LRAQHTF
+1078 LRGQHIF

-1142 IAPRARVAYV
+1142 ISPRARVAYV

>member
-26 QGLTANNGQT
+26 QGLTADNGQT

-49 SYGMQTGETV
+49 YGMQTGQTV
-59 PQDGRNTLINNGT
+59 PDGGRNTLINNGT
-72 ITVEN
+72 ITVEK
-77 GYGIGLPYSNGTVQ
+77 GYGIGLLYISGTVQ
-91 NNGVINAKGGTAIVV
+91 NNGVINAKGGTAIIV
-106 NGSVSQT
+106 NGSVTQT

-135 ATNTTIDVAEG
+135 ATKTEIDVAEG
-146 AVIDGRIIVQNVSD
+146 AVIDGRIVVQNVSD
-160 ADKNKGKLSG
+160 ADKNKGTLSG

-180 NQTGTIGGAVI
+180 NQTSTYGGAVF

-243 GYQPTEDDPIR
+243 GYQPKENKPIQ

-279 NTAVARKTD
+279 NTAVAHKTE
-288 TSTGGVAYGGAL
+288 TSTGGAAYGGAL
-300 LVDYSTGNATGVAQ
+300 LVDYSTGHATAVVR

-325 MTYSGNTVSSDSSGT
+325 MTYSGNTVSSNSSGT
-340 QIDTWGYHVPSVQAG
+340 QFDTYGYHVPFAQAG
-355 GFLFLDRGSEATFK
+355 GFLFLDRGSEATFN
-369 VDAGATLMIGSQVTT
+369 VDAGATLTIGSQVTT
-384 DDTDSIASSIPNTKT
+384 DDTDSIASSIPNTNT

-409 AKTGEGELVVNSS
+409 AKTGAGELVVNSS

-459 KSFTIDSAEKSGN
+459 KSFTIDSADKSGN
-472 QDVSGNKIGGSILVK
+472 QDVSGSKIGGSILVK

-495 TDQVFTKALDTE
+495 TDQVFTQALDTE
-507 ATATDAG
+507 ATVTDAG
-514 TLKLQGVTFEKNGAL
+514 TLKLQGVTFQKNGAL

-539 YAESASKLITNGHVV
+539 YAESASKLITDGHVV

-576 DLTNV
+576 DLANV

-603 EEPTGVA
+603 VEPTGVA

-684 VNESG
+684 VKESG

-731 MIFVDPEWKDGVNP
+731 MIFVDPEWKNGVNP

-776 ANAGDADAAFNRI
+776 ANSADADAAFNRI
-789 AVAQNIAW
+789 AGAQNIAW

-817 ILIDGNLTNK
+817 ILIDGSLTNK

-833 VANQVTVAAQGML
+833 AANQVTVAAQGML

-878 GTVQLTNENG
+878 GTVQLTTENG

-905 HVDESGRQL
+905 RVDESGRQL
-914 VNTLDA
+914 INTLDA

-989 AVFGADFA
+989 AVFGADFD
-997 VADTWSAGVAVQYG
+997 VADTWSAGVAVHYG

-1078 LRAQHTF
+1078 LRGQHIF

-1142 IAPRARVAYV
+1142 ISPRARVAYV

>member
-26 QGLTANNGQT
+26 QGLTADNGQT
-36 ATNTESIVVTDSS
+36 ATNKESIVVTDSS
-49 SYGMQTGETV
+49 YGMQTGQTV
-59 PQDGRNTLINNGT
+59 PDGGRNTLINNGT
-72 ITVEN
+72 ITVEK
-77 GYGIGLPYSNGTVQ
+77 GSGIGLLYSSGTVQ
-91 NNGVINAKGGTAIVV
+91 NNGVINAKGGTAIIV
-106 NGSVSQT
+106 NGSVTQT

-135 ATNTTIDVAEG
+135 ATKTEIDVAEG
-146 AVIDGRIIVQNVSD
+146 AVIDGRIVVQNVSD
-160 ADKNKGKLSG
+160 ADKNKGTLSG

-180 NQTGTIGGAVI
+180 NQTSTYGGAVF

-243 GYQPTEDDPIR
+243 GYQPKENKPIQ

-279 NTAVARKTD
+279 NTAVAHKTE
-288 TSTGGVAYGGAL
+288 TSTGGAAYGGAL
-300 LVDYSTGNATGVAQ
+300 LVDYSTGHATAVVR

-325 MTYSGNTVSSDSSGT
+325 MTYSGNTVSSNSSGT
-340 QIDTWGYHVPSVQAG
+340 QFDTYGYHVPFAQAG
-355 GFLFLDRGSEATFK
+355 GFLFLDRGSEATFN
-369 VDAGATLMIGSQVTT
+369 VDAGATLTIGSQVTT
-384 DDTDSIASSIPNTKT
+384 DDTDSIASSIPNTNT

-409 AKTGEGELVVNSS
+409 AKTGAGELVVNSS

-459 KSFTIDSAEKSGN
+459 KSFTIDSADKSGN
-472 QDVSGNKIGGSILVK
+472 QDVSGSKIGGSILVK

-495 TDQVFTKALDTE
+495 TDQVFTQALDTE
-507 ATATDAG
+507 ATVTDAG
-514 TLKLQGVTFEKNGAL
+514 TLKLQGVTFQKNGAL

-539 YAESASKLITNGHVV
+539 YAESASKLITDGHVV

-576 DLTNV
+576 DLANV

-603 EEPTGVA
+603 VEPTGVA

-684 VNESG
+684 VKESG

-731 MIFVDPEWKDGVNP
+731 MIFVDPEWKNGVNP

-776 ANAGDADAAFNRI
+776 ANSADADAAFNRI
-789 AVAQNIAW
+789 AGAQNIAW

-817 ILIDGNLTNK
+817 ILIDGSLTNK

-833 VANQVTVAAQGML
+833 AANQVTVAAQGML

-878 GTVQLTNENG
+878 GTVQLTTENG

-905 HVDESGRQL
+905 RVDESGRQL
-914 VNTLDA
+914 INTLDA

-997 VADTWSAGVAVQYG
+997 VADTWSAGVAVHYG

-1078 LRAQHTF
+1078 LRGQHIF

-1142 IAPRARVAYV
+1142 ISPRARVAYV

>member
-26 QGLTANNGQT
+26 QGLTADNGQT

-49 SYGMQTGETV
+49 YGMQTGQTV
-59 PQDGRNTLINNGT
+59 PDGGRNTLINNGT
-72 ITVEN
+72 ITVEK
-77 GYGIGLPYSNGTVQ
+77 GYGIGLLYSSGTVQ
-91 NNGVINAKGGTAIVV
+91 NNGVINAKGGTAIIV
-106 NGSVSQT
+106 NGSVTQT

-135 ATNTTIDVAEG
+135 ATKTEIDVAEG
-146 AVIDGRIIVQNVSD
+146 AVIDGRIVVQNVSD
-160 ADKNKGKLSG
+160 ADKNKGTLSG

-180 NQTGTIGGAVI
+180 NQTSTYGGAVF

-243 GYQPTEDDPIR
+243 GYQPKENKPIQ
-254 GGAIGGAIMLKGNPG
+254 GGAIGSAIMLKGNPG

-279 NTAVARKTD
+279 NTAVAHKTE
-288 TSTGGVAYGGAL
+288 TSTGGAAYGGAL
-300 LVDYSTGNATGVAQ
+300 LVDYSTGHATAVVR

-325 MTYSGNTVSSDSSGT
+325 MTYSGNTVSSNSSGT
-340 QIDTWGYHVPSVQAG
+340 QFDTYGYHVPFAQAG
-355 GFLFLDRGSEATFK
+355 GFLFLDRGSEATFN
-369 VDAGATLMIGSQVTT
+369 VDAGATLTIGSQVTT
-384 DDTDSIASSIPNTKT
+384 DDTDSIASSIPNTNT

-409 AKTGEGELVVNSS
+409 AKTGAGELVVNSS

-459 KSFTIDSAEKSGN
+459 KSFTIDSADKSGN
-472 QDVSGNKIGGSILVK
+472 QDVSGSKIGGSILVK

-495 TDQVFTKALDTE
+495 TDQVFTQALDTE
-507 ATATDAG
+507 ATVTDAG
-514 TLKLQGVTFEKNGAL
+514 TLKLQGVTFQKNGAL

-539 YAESASKLITNGHVV
+539 YAESASKLITDGHVV

-576 DLTNV
+576 DLANV

-603 EEPTGVA
+603 VEPTGVA

-684 VNESG
+684 VKESG

-731 MIFVDPEWKDGVNP
+731 MIFVDPEWKNGVNP

-776 ANAGDADAAFNRI
+776 ANSADADAAFNRI
-789 AVAQNIAW
+789 AGAQNIAW

-817 ILIDGNLTNK
+817 ILIDGSLTNK

-833 VANQVTVAAQGML
+833 AANQVTVAAQGML

-878 GTVQLTNENG
+878 GTVQLTTENG

-905 HVDESGRQL
+905 RVDESGRQL
-914 VNTLDA
+914 INTLDA

-997 VADTWSAGVAVQYG
+997 VADTWSAGVAVHYG

-1078 LRAQHTF
+1078 LRGQHIF

-1142 IAPRARVAYV
+1142 ISPRARVAYV

-1166 TDVIDTNPVQ
+1166 TDVIDTNPV
-1176 GDFGLRA
+1176 RA
-1183 VRDNLQLSADIQAGA
+1183 TLACVQ
-1198 GSYGTTAVGA
+1198 
-1208 RVGLNYTF
+1208 

>member
-26 QGLTANNGQT
+26 QGLTADNGQT

-49 SYGMQTGETV
+49 YGMQTGQTV
-59 PQDGRNTLINNGT
+59 PDGGRNTLINNGT
-72 ITVEN
+72 ITAEK
-77 GYGIGLPYSNGTVQ
+77 GYGIGLLYSSGTVQ
-91 NNGVINAKGGTAIVV
+91 NNGVINAKGGTAIIV
-106 NGSVSQT
+106 NGSVTQT

-135 ATNTTIDVAEG
+135 ATKTEIDVAEG
-146 AVIDGRIIVQNVSD
+146 AVIDGRIVVQNVSD
-160 ADKNKGKLSG
+160 ADKNKGTLSG

-180 NQTGTIGGAVI
+180 NQTSTYGGAVF

-243 GYQPTEDDPIR
+243 GYQPKENKPIQ

-279 NTAVARKTD
+279 NTAVAHKTE
-288 TSTGGVAYGGAL
+288 TSTGGAAYGGAL
-300 LVDYSTGNATGVAQ
+300 LVDYSTGHATAVVR

-325 MTYSGNTVSSDSSGT
+325 MTYSGNTVSSNSSGT
-340 QIDTWGYHVPSVQAG
+340 QFDTYGYHVPFAQAG
-355 GFLFLDRGSEATFK
+355 GFLFLDRGSEATFN
-369 VDAGATLMIGSQVTT
+369 VDAGATLTIGSQVTT
-384 DDTDSIASSIPNTKT
+384 DDTDSIASSIPNTNT

-409 AKTGEGELVVNSS
+409 AKTGAGELVVNSS

-459 KSFTIDSAEKSGN
+459 KSFTIDSADKSGN
-472 QDVSGNKIGGSILVK
+472 QDVSGSKIGGSILVK

-495 TDQVFTKALDTE
+495 TDQVFTQALDTE
-507 ATATDAG
+507 ATVTDAG
-514 TLKLQGVTFEKNGAL
+514 TLKLQGVTFQKNGAL

-539 YAESASKLITNGHVV
+539 YAESASKLITDGHVV

-576 DLTNV
+576 DLANV

-603 EEPTGVA
+603 VEPTGVA

-684 VNESG
+684 VKESG

-731 MIFVDPEWKDGVNP
+731 MIFVDPEWKNGVNP

-776 ANAGDADAAFNRI
+776 ANSADADAAFNRI
-789 AVAQNIAW
+789 AGAQNIAW

-817 ILIDGNLTNK
+817 ILIDGSLTNK

-833 VANQVTVAAQGML
+833 AANQVTVAAQGML

-878 GTVQLTNENG
+878 GTVQLTTENG

-905 HVDESGRQL
+905 RVDESGRQL
-914 VNTLDA
+914 INTLDA

-997 VADTWSAGVAVQYG
+997 VADTWSAGVAVHYG

-1078 LRAQHTF
+1078 LRGQHIF

-1115 SDQDQTFTQIPLS
+1115 SDQNQTFTQIPLS

-1142 IAPRARVAYV
+1142 ISPRARVAYV

>member
-26 QGLTANNGQT
+26 QGLTADNGQT

-49 SYGMQTGETV
+49 YGMQTGQTV
-59 PQDGRNTLINNGT
+59 PDGGRNTLINNGT
-72 ITVEN
+72 ITVEK
-77 GYGIGLPYSNGTVQ
+77 GYGIGLLYSSGTVQ
-91 NNGVINAKGGTAIVV
+91 NNGVINAKGGTAIIV
-106 NGSVSQT
+106 NGSVTQT

-135 ATNTTIDVAEG
+135 ATKTEIDVAEG
-146 AVIDGRIIVQNVSD
+146 AVIDGRIVVQNVSD
-160 ADKNKGKLSG
+160 ADKNKGTLSG

-180 NQTGTIGGAVI
+180 NQTSTYGGAVF

-243 GYQPTEDDPIR
+243 GYQPKENKPIQ

-279 NTAVARKTD
+279 NTAVAHKTE
-288 TSTGGVAYGGAL
+288 TSTGGAAYGGAL
-300 LVDYSTGNATGVAQ
+300 LVDYSTGHATAVVR

-325 MTYSGNTVSSDSSGT
+325 MTYSGNTVSSNSSGT
-340 QIDTWGYHVPSVQAG
+340 QFDTYGYHVPFAQAG
-355 GFLFLDRGSEATFK
+355 GFLFLDRGSEATFN
-369 VDAGATLMIGSQVTT
+369 VDAGATLTIGSQVTT
-384 DDTDSIASSIPNTKT
+384 DDTDSIASSIPNTNT

-409 AKTGEGELVVNSS
+409 AKTGAGELVVNSS

-459 KSFTIDSAEKSGN
+459 KSFTIDSADKSGN
-472 QDVSGNKIGGSILVK
+472 QDVSGSKIGGSILVK

-495 TDQVFTKALDTE
+495 TDQVFTQALDTE
-507 ATATDAG
+507 ATVTDAG
-514 TLKLQGVTFEKNGAL
+514 TLKLQGVTFQKNGAL

-539 YAESASKLITNGHVV
+539 YAESASKLITDGHVV

-576 DLTNV
+576 DLANV

-603 EEPTGVA
+603 VEPTGVA

-684 VNESG
+684 VKESG

-731 MIFVDPEWKDGVNP
+731 MIFVDPEWKNGVNP

-776 ANAGDADAAFNRI
+776 ANSADADAAFNRI
-789 AVAQNIAW
+789 AGAQTIAW

-817 ILIDGNLTNK
+817 ILIDGSLTNK

-833 VANQVTVAAQGML
+833 AANQVTVAAQGML

-878 GTVQLTNENG
+878 GTVQLTTENG

-905 HVDESGRQL
+905 RVDESGRQL
-914 VNTLDA
+914 INTLDA

-997 VADTWSAGVAVQYG
+997 VADTWSAGVAVHYG

-1078 LRAQHTF
+1078 LRGQHIF

-1142 IAPRARVAYV
+1142 ISPRARVAYV

>member
-26 QGLTANNGQT
+26 QGLTADNGQT

-49 SYGMQTGETV
+49 YGMQTGQTV
-59 PQDGRNTLINNGT
+59 PDGGRNTLINNGT
-72 ITVEN
+72 ITVEK
-77 GYGIGLPYSNGTVQ
+77 GYGIGLLYSSGTVQ
-91 NNGVINAKGGTAIVV
+91 NNGVINAKGGTAIIV
-106 NGSVSQT
+106 NGSVTQT
-113 PDQNQILLGEK
+113 PNQNQILLGEK

-135 ATNTTIDVAEG
+135 ATKTEIDVAEG
-146 AVIDGRIIVQNVSD
+146 AVIDGRIVVQNVSD
-160 ADKNKGKLSG
+160 ADKNKGTLSG

-180 NQTGTIGGAVI
+180 NQTSTYGGAVF

-243 GYQPTEDDPIR
+243 GYQPKENKPIQ

-279 NTAVARKTD
+279 NTAVAHKTE
-288 TSTGGVAYGGAL
+288 TSTGGAAYGGAL
-300 LVDYSTGNATGVAQ
+300 LVDYSTGHATAVVR

-325 MTYSGNTVSSDSSGT
+325 MTYSGNTVSSNSSGT
-340 QIDTWGYHVPSVQAG
+340 QFDTYGYHVPFAQAG
-355 GFLFLDRGSEATFK
+355 GFLFLDRGSEATFN
-369 VDAGATLMIGSQVTT
+369 VDAGATLTIGSQVTT
-384 DDTDSIASSIPNTKT
+384 DDTDSIASSIPNTNT

-409 AKTGEGELVVNSS
+409 AKTGAGELVVNSS

-459 KSFTIDSAEKSGN
+459 KSFTIDSADKSGN
-472 QDVSGNKIGGSILVK
+472 QDVSGSKIGGSILVK

-495 TDQVFTKALDTE
+495 TDQVFTQALDTE
-507 ATATDAG
+507 ATVTDAG
-514 TLKLQGVTFEKNGAL
+514 TLKLQGVTFQKNGAL

-539 YAESASKLITNGHVV
+539 YAESASKLITDGHVV

-576 DLTNV
+576 DLANV

-603 EEPTGVA
+603 VEPTGVA

-684 VNESG
+684 VKESG

-731 MIFVDPEWKDGVNP
+731 MIFVDPEWKNGVNP

-776 ANAGDADAAFNRI
+776 ANSADADAAFNRI
-789 AVAQNIAW
+789 AGAQNIAW

-817 ILIDGNLTNK
+817 ILIDGSLTNK

-833 VANQVTVAAQGML
+833 AANQVTVAAQGML

-878 GTVQLTNENG
+878 GTVQLTTENG

-905 HVDESGRQL
+905 RVDESGRQL
-914 VNTLDA
+914 INTLDA

-997 VADTWSAGVAVQYG
+997 VADTWSAGVAVHYG

-1078 LRAQHTF
+1078 LRGQHIF

-1142 IAPRARVAYV
+1142 ISPRARVAYV

>member
-26 QGLTANNGQT
+26 QGLTADNGQT

-49 SYGMQTGETV
+49 YGMQTGQTV
-59 PQDGRNTLINNGT
+59 PDGGRNTLINNGT
-72 ITVEN
+72 ITVEK
-77 GYGIGLPYSNGTVQ
+77 GYGIGLLYSSGTVQ
-91 NNGVINAKGGTAIVV
+91 NNGVINAKGGTAIIV
-106 NGSVSQT
+106 NGSVTQT

-135 ATNTTIDVAEG
+135 ATKTEIDVAEG
-146 AVIDGRIIVQNVSD
+146 AVINGRIVVQNVSD
-160 ADKNKGKLSG
+160 ADKNKGTLSG

-180 NQTGTIGGAVI
+180 NQTSTYGGAVF

-243 GYQPTEDDPIR
+243 GYQPKENKPIQ

-279 NTAVARKTD
+279 NTAVAHKTE
-288 TSTGGVAYGGAL
+288 TSTGGAAYGGAL
-300 LVDYSTGNATGVAQ
+300 LVDYSTGHATAVVR

-325 MTYSGNTVSSDSSGT
+325 MTYSGNTVSSNSSGT
-340 QIDTWGYHVPSVQAG
+340 QFDTYGYHVPFAQAG
-355 GFLFLDRGSEATFK
+355 GFLFLDRGSEATFN
-369 VDAGATLMIGSQVTT
+369 VDAGATLTIGSQVTT
-384 DDTDSIASSIPNTKT
+384 DDTDSIASSIPNTNT

-409 AKTGEGELVVNSS
+409 AKTGAGELVVNSS

-459 KSFTIDSAEKSGN
+459 KSFTIDSADKSGN
-472 QDVSGNKIGGSILVK
+472 QDVSGSKIGGSILVK

-495 TDQVFTKALDTE
+495 TDQVFTQALDTE
-507 ATATDAG
+507 ATVTDAG
-514 TLKLQGVTFEKNGAL
+514 TLKLQGVTFQKNGAL

-539 YAESASKLITNGHVV
+539 YAESASKLITDGHVV

-576 DLTNV
+576 DLANV

-603 EEPTGVA
+603 VEPTGVA

-684 VNESG
+684 VKESG

-731 MIFVDPEWKDGVNP
+731 MIFVDPEWKNGVNP

-776 ANAGDADAAFNRI
+776 ANSADADAAFNRI
-789 AVAQNIAW
+789 AGAQNIAW

-817 ILIDGNLTNK
+817 ILIDGSLTNK

-833 VANQVTVAAQGML
+833 AANQVTVAAQGML

-878 GTVQLTNENG
+878 GTVQLTTENG

-905 HVDESGRQL
+905 RVDESGRQL
-914 VNTLDA
+914 INTLDA

-997 VADTWSAGVAVQYG
+997 VADTWSAGVAVHYG

-1078 LRAQHTF
+1078 LRGQHIF

-1142 IAPRARVAYV
+1142 ISPRARVAYV

>member
-26 QGLTANNGQT
+26 QGLTADNGQT

-49 SYGMQTGETV
+49 YGMQTGQTV
-59 PQDGRNTLINNGT
+59 PDGGRNTLINNGT
-72 ITVEN
+72 ITVEK
-77 GYGIGLPYSNGTVQ
+77 GYGIGLLYSSGTVQ
-91 NNGVINAKGGTAIVV
+91 NNGVINAKGGTAIIV
-106 NGSVSQT
+106 NGSVTQT

-135 ATNTTIDVAEG
+135 ATKTEIDVAEG
-146 AVIDGRIIVQNVSD
+146 AVIDGRIVVQNVSD
-160 ADKNKGKLSG
+160 ADKNKGTLSG

-180 NQTGTIGGAVI
+180 NQTSTYGGAVF

-243 GYQPTEDDPIR
+243 GYQPKENKPIQ

-279 NTAVARKTD
+279 NTAVAHKTE
-288 TSTGGVAYGGAL
+288 TSTGGAAYGGAL
-300 LVDYSTGNATGVAQ
+300 LVDYSTGHATAVVR

-325 MTYSGNTVSSDSSGT
+325 MTYSGNTVSSNSSGT
-340 QIDTWGYHVPSVQAG
+340 QFDTYGYHVPFAQAG
-355 GFLFLDRGSEATFK
+355 GFLFLDRGSEATFN
-369 VDAGATLMIGSQVTT
+369 VDAGATLTIGSQVTT
-384 DDTDSIASSIPNTKT
+384 DDTDSIASSIPNTNT

-409 AKTGEGELVVNSS
+409 AKTGAGELVVNSS

-459 KSFTIDSAEKSGN
+459 KSFTIDSADKSGN
-472 QDVSGNKIGGSILVK
+472 QDVSGSKIGGSILVK

-495 TDQVFTKALDTE
+495 TDQVFTQALDTE
-507 ATATDAG
+507 ATVTDAG
-514 TLKLQGVTFEKNGAL
+514 TLKLQGVTFQKNGAL

-539 YAESASKLITNGHVV
+539 YAESASKLITDGHVV

-576 DLTNV
+576 DLANV

-603 EEPTGVA
+603 VEPTGVA

-684 VNESG
+684 VKESG

-697 VFTVEKAQGAGT
+697 VFTLEKAQGAGT

-731 MIFVDPEWKDGVNP
+731 MIFVDPEWKNGVNP

-776 ANAGDADAAFNRI
+776 ANSADADAAFNRI
-789 AVAQNIAW
+789 AGAQNIAW

-817 ILIDGNLTNK
+817 ILIDGSLTNK

-833 VANQVTVAAQGML
+833 AANQVTVAAQGML

-878 GTVQLTNENG
+878 GTVQLTTENG

-905 HVDESGRQL
+905 RVDESGRQL
-914 VNTLDA
+914 INTLDA

-997 VADTWSAGVAVQYG
+997 VADTWSAGVAVHYG

-1078 LRAQHTF
+1078 LRGQHIF

-1142 IAPRARVAYV
+1142 ISPRARVAYV

>member
-26 QGLTANNGQT
+26 QGLTADNGQT

-49 SYGMQTGETV
+49 YGMQTGQTV
-59 PQDGRNTLINNGT
+59 PDGGRNTLINNGT
-72 ITVEN
+72 ITVEK
-77 GYGIGLPYSNGTVQ
+77 GYGIGLLYSSGTVQ
-91 NNGVINAKGGTAIVV
+91 NNGVINAKGGTAIIV
-106 NGSVSQT
+106 NGSVTQT

-135 ATNTTIDVAEG
+135 ATKTEIDVAEG
-146 AVIDGRIIVQNVSD
+146 AVIDGRIVVQNVSD
-160 ADKNKGKLSG
+160 ADKNKGTLSG

-180 NQTGTIGGAVI
+180 NQTSTYGGAVF

-243 GYQPTEDDPIR
+243 GYQPKENKPIQ

-279 NTAVARKTD
+279 NTAVAHKTE
-288 TSTGGVAYGGAL
+288 TSTGGAAYGGAL
-300 LVDYSTGNATGVAQ
+300 LVDYSTGHATAVVR

-325 MTYSGNTVSSDSSGT
+325 MTYSGNTVSSNSSGT
-340 QIDTWGYHVPSVQAG
+340 QFDTYGYHVPFAQAG
-355 GFLFLDRGSEATFK
+355 GFLFLDRGSEATFN
-369 VDAGATLMIGSQVTT
+369 VDAGATLTIGSQVTT
-384 DDTDSIASSIPNTKT
+384 DDTDSIASSIPNTNT

-409 AKTGEGELVVNSS
+409 AKTGAGELVVNSS

-459 KSFTIDSAEKSGN
+459 KSFTIDSADKSGN
-472 QDVSGNKIGGSILVK
+472 QDVSGSKIGGSILVK

-495 TDQVFTKALDTE
+495 TDQVFTQALDTE
-507 ATATDAG
+507 ATVTDAG
-514 TLKLQGVTFEKNGAL
+514 TLKLQGVTFQKNGAL

-539 YAESASKLITNGHVV
+539 YAESASKLITDGHVV

-576 DLTNV
+576 DLANV

-603 EEPTGVA
+603 VEPTGVA

-684 VNESG
+684 VKESG

-731 MIFVDPEWKDGVNP
+731 MIFVDPEWKNGVNP

-776 ANAGDADAAFNRI
+776 ANSADADAAFNRI
-789 AVAQNIAW
+789 AGAQNIAW

-817 ILIDGNLTNK
+817 ILIDGSLTNK

-833 VANQVTVAAQGML
+833 AANQVTVAAQGML

-878 GTVQLTNENG
+878 GTVQLTTENG

-905 HVDESGRQL
+905 RVDESGRQL
-914 VNTLDA
+914 INTLDA

-997 VADTWSAGVAVQYG
+997 VADTWSAGVAVHYG

-1078 LRAQHTF
+1078 LRGQHIF

-1142 IAPRARVAYV
+1142 ISPRARVAYV

-1183 VRDNLQLSADIQAGA
+1183 VSDNLQLSADIQAGA

>member
-26 QGLTANNGQT
+26 QGLTADNGQT
-36 ATNTESIVVTDSS
+36 ATNTESIVVTDN
-49 SYGMQTGETV
+49 SYGMQTGQTV
-59 PQDGRNTLINNGT
+59 PDGGRNTLINNGT
-72 ITVEN
+72 ITVEK
-77 GYGIGLPYSNGTVQ
+77 GYGIGLLYSSGTVQ
-91 NNGVINAKGGTAIVV
+91 NNGVINAKGGTAIIV
-106 NGSVSQT
+106 NGSVTQT

-135 ATNTTIDVAEG
+135 ATKTEIDVAEG
-146 AVIDGRIIVQNVSD
+146 AVIDGRIVVQNVSD
-160 ADKNKGKLSG
+160 ADKNKGTLSG

-180 NQTGTIGGAVI
+180 NQTSTYGGAVF

-243 GYQPTEDDPIR
+243 GYQPKENKPIQ

-279 NTAVARKTD
+279 NTAVAHKTE
-288 TSTGGVAYGGAL
+288 TSTGGAAYGGAL
-300 LVDYSTGNATGVAQ
+300 LVDYSTGHATAVVR

-325 MTYSGNTVSSDSSGT
+325 MTYSGNTVSSNSSGT
-340 QIDTWGYHVPSVQAG
+340 QFDTYGYHVPFAQAG
-355 GFLFLDRGSEATFK
+355 GFLFLDRGSEATFN
-369 VDAGATLMIGSQVTT
+369 VDAGATLTIGSQVTT
-384 DDTDSIASSIPNTKT
+384 DDTDSIASSIPNTNT

-409 AKTGEGELVVNSS
+409 AKTGAGELVVNSS

-459 KSFTIDSAEKSGN
+459 KSFTIDSADKSGN
-472 QDVSGNKIGGSILVK
+472 QDVSGSKIGGSILVK

-495 TDQVFTKALDTE
+495 TDQVFTQALDTE
-507 ATATDAG
+507 ATVTDAG
-514 TLKLQGVTFEKNGAL
+514 TLKLQGVTFQKNGAL

-539 YAESASKLITNGHVV
+539 YAESASKLITDGHVV

-576 DLTNV
+576 DLANV

-603 EEPTGVA
+603 VEPTGVA

-684 VNESG
+684 VKESG

-731 MIFVDPEWKDGVNP
+731 MIFVDPEWKNGVNP

-776 ANAGDADAAFNRI
+776 ANSADADAAFNRI
-789 AVAQNIAW
+789 AGAQNIAW

-817 ILIDGNLTNK
+817 ILIDGSLTNK

-833 VANQVTVAAQGML
+833 AANQVTVAAQGML

-878 GTVQLTNENG
+878 GTVQLTTENG

-905 HVDESGRQL
+905 RVDESGRQL
-914 VNTLDA
+914 INTLDA

-997 VADTWSAGVAVQYG
+997 VADTWSAGVAVHYG

-1078 LRAQHTF
+1078 LRGQHIF

-1142 IAPRARVAYV
+1142 ISPRARVAYV

>member
-26 QGLTANNGQT
+26 QGLTADNGQT

-49 SYGMQTGETV
+49 YGMQTGQTV
-59 PQDGRNTLINNGT
+59 PDGGRNTLINNGT
-72 ITVEN
+72 ITVEK
-77 GYGIGLPYSNGTVQ
+77 GYGIGLLYSSGTVQ
-91 NNGVINAKGGTAIVV
+91 NNGVINAKGGTAIIV
-106 NGSVSQT
+106 NGSVTQT

-135 ATNTTIDVAEG
+135 ATKTEIDVAEG
-146 AVIDGRIIVQNVSD
+146 AVIDGRIVVQNVSD
-160 ADKNKGKLSG
+160 ADKNKGTLSG

-180 NQTGTIGGAVI
+180 NQTSTYGGAVF

-243 GYQPTEDDPIR
+243 GYQPKENKPIQ

-279 NTAVARKTD
+279 NTAVAHKTE
-288 TSTGGVAYGGAL
+288 TSTGGAAYGGAL
-300 LVDYSTGNATGVAQ
+300 LVDYSTGHATAVVR

-325 MTYSGNTVSSDSSGT
+325 MTYSGNTVSSNSSGT
-340 QIDTWGYHVPSVQAG
+340 QFDTYGYHVPFAQAG
-355 GFLFLDRGSEATFK
+355 GFLFLDRGSEATFN
-369 VDAGATLMIGSQVTT
+369 VDAGATLTIGSQVTT
-384 DDTDSIASSIPNTKT
+384 DDTDSIASSIPNTNT
-399 STNSGKHAKV
+399 SNNSGKHAKV
-409 AKTGEGELVVNSS
+409 AKTGAGELVVNSS

-459 KSFTIDSAEKSGN
+459 KSFTIDSADKSGN
-472 QDVSGNKIGGSILVK
+472 QDVSGSKIGGSILVK

-495 TDQVFTKALDTE
+495 TDQVFTQALDTE
-507 ATATDAG
+507 ATVTDAG
-514 TLKLQGVTFEKNGAL
+514 TLKLQGVTFQKNGAL

-539 YAESASKLITNGHVV
+539 YAESASKLITDGHVV

-576 DLTNV
+576 DLANV

-603 EEPTGVA
+603 VEPTGVA

-684 VNESG
+684 VKESG

-731 MIFVDPEWKDGVNP
+731 MIFVDPEWKNGVNP

-776 ANAGDADAAFNRI
+776 ANSADADAAFNRI
-789 AVAQNIAW
+789 AGAQNIAW

-817 ILIDGNLTNK
+817 ILIDGSLTNK

-833 VANQVTVAAQGML
+833 AANQVTVAAQGML

-878 GTVQLTNENG
+878 GTVQLTTENG

-905 HVDESGRQL
+905 RVDESGRQL
-914 VNTLDA
+914 INTLDA

-997 VADTWSAGVAVQYG
+997 VADTWSAGVAVHYG

-1078 LRAQHTF
+1078 LRGQHIF

-1128 VTFSGFEGTIGGWT
+1128 VTFSGFEGTISGWT
-1142 IAPRARVAYV
+1142 ISPRARVAYV

>member
-26 QGLTANNGQT
+26 QGLTADNGQT

-49 SYGMQTGETV
+49 YGMQTGQTV
-59 PQDGRNTLINNGT
+59 PDGGRNTLINNGT
-72 ITVEN
+72 ITVEK
-77 GYGIGLPYSNGTVQ
+77 GYGIGLLYSSGTVQ
-91 NNGVINAKGGTAIVV
+91 NNGVINAKGGTAIIV
-106 NGSVSQT
+106 NGSVTQT

-135 ATNTTIDVAEG
+135 ATKTEIDVAEG
-146 AVIDGRIIVQNVSD
+146 AVIDGRIVVQNVSD
-160 ADKNKGKLSG
+160 ADKNKGTLSG

-180 NQTGTIGGAVI
+180 NQTSTYGGAVF

-243 GYQPTEDDPIR
+243 GYQPKENKPIQ

-279 NTAVARKTD
+279 NTAVAHKTE
-288 TSTGGVAYGGAL
+288 TSTGGAAYGGAL
-300 LVDYSTGNATGVAQ
+300 LVDYSTGHATAVVR

-325 MTYSGNTVSSDSSGT
+325 MTYSGNTVSSNSSGT
-340 QIDTWGYHVPSVQAG
+340 QFDTYGYHVPFAQAG
-355 GFLFLDRGSEATFK
+355 GFLFLDRGSEATFN
-369 VDAGATLMIGSQVTT
+369 VDAGATLTIGSQVTT
-384 DDTDSIASSIPNTKT
+384 DDTDSIASSIPNTNT

-409 AKTGEGELVVNSS
+409 AKTGAGELVVNSS

-459 KSFTIDSAEKSGN
+459 KSFTIDSADKSGN
-472 QDVSGNKIGGSILVK
+472 QDVSGSKIGGSILVK

-495 TDQVFTKALDTE
+495 TDQVFTQALDTE
-507 ATATDAG
+507 ATVTDAG
-514 TLKLQGVTFEKNGAL
+514 TLKLQGVTFQKNGAL

-539 YAESASKLITNGHVV
+539 YAESASKLITDGHVV

-576 DLTNV
+576 DLANV

-603 EEPTGVA
+603 VEPTGVA

-684 VNESG
+684 VKESG

-731 MIFVDPEWKDGVNP
+731 MIFVDPEWKNGVNP

-776 ANAGDADAAFNRI
+776 ANSADADAAFNRI
-789 AVAQNIAW
+789 AGAQNIAW

-817 ILIDGNLTNK
+817 ILIDGSLTNK

-833 VANQVTVAAQGML
+833 AANQVTVAAQGML

-878 GTVQLTNENG
+878 GTVQLTTENG

-905 HVDESGRQL
+905 RVDESGRQL
-914 VNTLDA
+914 INTLDA

-940 FKIAEAVA
+940 FKIADAVA

-976 LKSGGEFKADMGY
+976 LESGGEFKADMGY

-997 VADTWSAGVAVQYG
+997 VADTWSAGVAVHYG

-1068 KVDAKIYSVG
+1068 KVDAKICSVG
-1078 LRAQHTF
+1078 LRGQHIF

-1142 IAPRARVAYV
+1142 ISPRARVAYV

>member
-26 QGLTANNGQT
+26 QGLTADNGQT
-36 ATNTESIVVTDSS
+36 ATNTESVVVTDS
-49 SYGMQTGETV
+49 SYGMQTGQTV
-59 PQDGRNTLINNGT
+59 PDGGRNTLINNGT
-72 ITVEN
+72 ITVEK
-77 GYGIGLPYSNGTVQ
+77 GYGIGLLYSSGTVQ
-91 NNGVINAKGGTAIVV
+91 NNGVINAKGGTAIIV
-106 NGSVSQT
+106 NGSVTQT

-135 ATNTTIDVAEG
+135 ATKTEIDVAEG
-146 AVIDGRIIVQNVSD
+146 AVIDGRIVVQNVSD
-160 ADKNKGKLSG
+160 ADKNKGTLSG

-180 NQTGTIGGAVI
+180 NQTSTYGGAVF

-243 GYQPTEDDPIR
+243 GYQPKENKPIQ

-279 NTAVARKTD
+279 NTAVAHKTE
-288 TSTGGVAYGGAL
+288 TSTGGAAYGGAL
-300 LVDYSTGNATGVAQ
+300 LVDYSTGHATAVVR

-325 MTYSGNTVSSDSSGT
+325 MTYSGNTVSSNSSGT
-340 QIDTWGYHVPSVQAG
+340 QFDTYGYHVPFAQAG
-355 GFLFLDRGSEATFK
+355 GFLFLDRGSEATFN
-369 VDAGATLMIGSQVTT
+369 VDAGATLTIGSQVTT
-384 DDTDSIASSIPNTKT
+384 DDTDSIASSIPNTNT
-399 STNSGKHAKV
+399 SSNSGKHAKV
-409 AKTGEGELVVNSS
+409 AKTGAGELVVNSS

-459 KSFTIDSAEKSGN
+459 KSFTIDSADKSGN
-472 QDVSGNKIGGSILVK
+472 QDVSGSKIGGSILVK

-495 TDQVFTKALDTE
+495 TDQVFTQALDTE
-507 ATATDAG
+507 ATVTDAG
-514 TLKLQGVTFEKNGAL
+514 TLKLQGVTFQKNGAL

-539 YAESASKLITNGHVV
+539 YAESASKLITDGHVV

-576 DLTNV
+576 DLANV

-603 EEPTGVA
+603 VEPTGVA

-684 VNESG
+684 VKESG

-731 MIFVDPEWKDGVNP
+731 MIFVDPEWKNGVNP

-776 ANAGDADAAFNRI
+776 ANSADADAAFNRI
-789 AVAQNIAW
+789 AGAQNIAW

-817 ILIDGNLTNK
+817 ILIDGSLTNK

-833 VANQVTVAAQGML
+833 AANQVTVAAQGML

-878 GTVQLTNENG
+878 GTVQLTTENG

-905 HVDESGRQL
+905 RVDESGRQL
-914 VNTLDA
+914 INMLDA

-997 VADTWSAGVAVQYG
+997 VADTWSAGVAVHYG

-1078 LRAQHTF
+1078 LRGQHIF

-1128 VTFSGFEGTIGGWT
+1128 VTFSGFEGTISGWT
-1142 IAPRARVAYV
+1142 ISPRARVAYV

>member
-36 ATNTESIVVTDSS
+36 ATNTESIVVTDTS
-49 SYGMQTGETV
+49 SYGMQTGENV
-59 PQDGRNTLINNGT
+59 PEGGRNTLINNGT

-77 GYGIGLPYSNGTVQ
+77 GYGIGLLYSSGTVQ
-91 NNGVINAKGGTAIVV
+91 NNGVINAKGGTAIIV
-106 NGSVSQT
+106 NGSVSKT

-124 SATTGMILVQA
+124 SATTGMILVQE
-135 ATNTTIDVAEG
+135 ATKTEIDVAEG
-146 AVIDGRIIVQNVSD
+146 AVIDGRIVVQNVSD
-160 ADKNKGKLSG
+160 ADKNKGTLSG

-180 NQTGTIGGAVI
+180 NQTSTYGGAVF

-243 GYQPTEDDPIR
+243 GYPTAGDDPIR
-254 GGAIGGAIMLKGNPG
+254 GGASGGAIMLKGNPG

-279 NTAVARKTD
+279 NTAVARKTE
-288 TSTGGVAYGGAL
+288 TSTGGAAYGGAL
-300 LVDYSTGNATGVAQ
+300 LVDYSTGHATEVVR

-340 QIDTWGYHVPSVQAG
+340 QFDTFGYHVPFAQAG
-355 GFLFLDRGSEATFK
+355 GFLFLDRGSEAKFN
-369 VDAGATLMIGSQVTT
+369 VDAGATLTIGSQATT
-384 DDTDSIASSIPNTKT
+384 DDTDSIASSIPNTNT

-409 AKTGEGELVVNSS
+409 AKTGAGELVVNSS

-435 KMTVN
+435 RMTVN

-459 KSFTIDSAEKSGN
+459 KSFTIDSADKSGN
-472 QDVSGNKIGGSILVK
+472 QDVNGSKIGGSILVK

-529 ALTDDLYNLA
+529 ALTDELYNLA
-539 YAESASKLITNGHVV
+539 YAESASKLITDGHVV
-554 MLGSLIAKDQEGIES
+554 MLGSLIAKDQEGLES

-576 DLTNV
+576 DLANV

-603 EEPTGVA
+603 VEPTGVA

-684 VNESG
+684 VKESG

-776 ANAGDADAAFNRI
+776 ANSADADAAFN
-789 AVAQNIAW
+789 Q
-797 KDDVTAALYAAE
+797 L
-809 TIRLNSGS
+809 
-817 ILIDGNLTNK
+817 
-827 ADAPVR
+827 
-833 VANQVTVAAQGML
+833 
-846 IIDQQKFAD
+846 
-855 SSVVEGNLVVA
+855 LVLRTL
-866 EKAFLGVANAAE
+866 LG
-878 GTVQLTNENG
+878 
-888 TVDFKGQ
+888 
-895 VLTDNPFITA
+895 
-905 HVDESGRQL
+905 R
-914 VNTLDA
+914 
-920 SSGLE
+920 
-925 AVSSLGIQAMTRRAD
+925 
-940 FKIAEAVA
+940 
-948 NHTAMDTVLTNPLNL
+948 
-963 WVDVSGEQYKSDD
+963 
-976 LKSGGEFKADMGY
+976 
-989 AVFGADFA
+989 
-997 VADTWSAGVAVQYG
+997 
-1011 TGTLRSPVAGIHN
+1011 
-1024 EIDTWGV
+1024 
-1031 ALYGTKS
+1031 
-1038 FNGGACKLVGEL
+1038 
-1050 AYTASENDITAS
+1050 
-1062 QTALNQ
+1062 
-1068 KVDAKIYSVG
+1068 
-1078 LRAQHTF
+1078 
-1085 ALGALEVI
+1085 
-1093 PSIGVRVSRLETDSM
+1093 
-1108 SIGEVRV
+1108 
-1115 SDQDQTFTQIPLS
+1115 
-1128 VTFSGFEGTIGGWT
+1128 
-1142 IAPRARVAYV
+1142 
-1152 PTFGDKSISIYSHE
+1152 
-1166 TDVIDTNPVQ
+1166 
-1176 GDFGLRA
+1176 
-1183 VRDNLQLSADIQAGA
+1183 
-1198 GSYGTTAVGA
+1198 TT
-1208 RVGLNYTF
+1208 

>member
-26 QGLTANNGQT
+26 QGLTADNGQT

-49 SYGMQTGETV
+49 YGMQTGQTV
-59 PQDGRNTLINNGT
+59 PDGGRNTLINNGT
-72 ITVEN
+72 ITVEK
-77 GYGIGLPYSNGTVQ
+77 GYGIGLLYSSGTVQ
-91 NNGVINAKGGTAIVV
+91 NNGVINAKGGTAIIV
-106 NGSVSQT
+106 NGSVTQT

-135 ATNTTIDVAEG
+135 ATKTEIDVAEG
-146 AVIDGRIIVQNVSD
+146 AVIDGRIVVQNVSD
-160 ADKNKGKLSG
+160 ADKNKGTLSG

-180 NQTGTIGGAVI
+180 NQTSTYGGAVF

-243 GYQPTEDDPIR
+243 GYPPKENKPIQ

-279 NTAVARKTD
+279 NTAVAHKTE
-288 TSTGGVAYGGAL
+288 TSTGGAAYGGAL
-300 LVDYSTGNATGVAQ
+300 LVDYSTGHATAVVR

-325 MTYSGNTVSSDSSGT
+325 MTYSGNTVSSNSSGT
-340 QIDTWGYHVPSVQAG
+340 QFDTYGYHVPFAQAG
-355 GFLFLDRGSEATFK
+355 GFLFLDRGSEATFN
-369 VDAGATLMIGSQVTT
+369 VDAGATLTIGSQVTT
-384 DDTDSIASSIPNTKT
+384 DDTDSIASSIPNTNT

-409 AKTGEGELVVNSS
+409 AKTGAGELVVNSS

-459 KSFTIDSAEKSGN
+459 KSFTIDSADKSGN
-472 QDVSGNKIGGSILVK
+472 QDVSGSKIGGSILVK

-495 TDQVFTKALDTE
+495 TDQVFTQALDTE
-507 ATATDAG
+507 ATVTDAG
-514 TLKLQGVTFEKNGAL
+514 TLKLQGVTFQKNGAL

-539 YAESASKLITNGHVV
+539 YAESASKLITDGHVV

-576 DLTNV
+576 DLANV

-603 EEPTGVA
+603 VEPTGVA

-684 VNESG
+684 VKESG

-731 MIFVDPEWKDGVNP
+731 MIFVDPEWKNGVNP

-776 ANAGDADAAFNRI
+776 ANSADADAAFNRI
-789 AVAQNIAW
+789 AGAQNIAW

-817 ILIDGNLTNK
+817 ILIDGSLTNK

-833 VANQVTVAAQGML
+833 AANQVTVAAQGML

-878 GTVQLTNENG
+878 GTVQLTTENG

-905 HVDESGRQL
+905 RVDESGRQL
-914 VNTLDA
+914 INTLDA

-997 VADTWSAGVAVQYG
+997 VADTWSAGVAVHYG

-1078 LRAQHTF
+1078 LRGQHIF

-1142 IAPRARVAYV
+1142 ISPRARVAYV

>member
-26 QGLTANNGQT
+26 QGLTADNGQT

-49 SYGMQTGETV
+49 YGMQTGQTV
-59 PQDGRNTLINNGT
+59 PDGGRNTLINNGT
-72 ITVEN
+72 ITVEK
-77 GYGIGLPYSNGTVQ
+77 GYGIGLLYSSGTVQ
-91 NNGVINAKGGTAIVV
+91 NNGVINAKGGTAIIV
-106 NGSVSQT
+106 NGSVTQT

-135 ATNTTIDVAEG
+135 ATKTEIDVAEG
-146 AVIDGRIIVQNVSD
+146 AVIDGRIVVQNVSD
-160 ADKNKGKLSG
+160 ADKNKGTLSG

-180 NQTGTIGGAVI
+180 NQTSTYGGAVF

-243 GYQPTEDDPIR
+243 GYQPKENKPIQ

-279 NTAVARKTD
+279 NTAVAHKTE
-288 TSTGGVAYGGAL
+288 TSTGGAAYGGAL
-300 LVDYSTGNATGVAQ
+300 LVDYSTGHATAVVR

-325 MTYSGNTVSSDSSGT
+325 MTYSGNTVSSNSSGT
-340 QIDTWGYHVPSVQAG
+340 QFDTYGYHVPFAQAG
-355 GFLFLDRGSEATFK
+355 GFLFLDRGSEATFN
-369 VDAGATLMIGSQVTT
+369 VDAGATLTIGSQVTT
-384 DDTDSIASSIPNTKT
+384 DDTDSIASSIPNTNT

-409 AKTGEGELVVNSS
+409 AKTGAGELVVNSS

-459 KSFTIDSAEKSGN
+459 KSFTIDSADKSGN
-472 QDVSGNKIGGSILVK
+472 QDVSGSKIGGSILVK

-495 TDQVFTKALDTE
+495 TDQVFTQALDTE
-507 ATATDAG
+507 ATVTDAG
-514 TLKLQGVTFEKNGAL
+514 TLKLQGVTFQKNGAL

-539 YAESASKLITNGHVV
+539 YAESASKLITDGHVV

-576 DLTNV
+576 DLANV

-603 EEPTGVA
+603 VEPTGVA

-684 VNESG
+684 VKESG

-731 MIFVDPEWKDGVNP
+731 MIFVDPEWKNGVNP

-776 ANAGDADAAFNRI
+776 ANSADADAAFNRI
-789 AVAQNIAW
+789 AGAQNIAW

-817 ILIDGNLTNK
+817 ILIDGSLTNK

-833 VANQVTVAAQGML
+833 AANQVTVAAQGML

-878 GTVQLTNENG
+878 GTVQLTTENG

-905 HVDESGRQL
+905 RVDESGRQL
-914 VNTLDA
+914 INTLDA

-925 AVSSLGIQAMTRRAD
+925 AVSSLGIQPMTRRAD

-976 LKSGGEFKADMGY
+976 LKSGGEFKADMGN

-997 VADTWSAGVAVQYG
+997 VADTWSAGVAVHYG

-1078 LRAQHTF
+1078 LRGQHIF

-1142 IAPRARVAYV
+1142 ISPRARVAYV

>member
-26 QGLTANNGQT
+26 QGLTADNGQT

-49 SYGMQTGETV
+49 YGMQTGQTV
-59 PQDGRNTLINNGT
+59 PDGGRNTLINNGT
-72 ITVEN
+72 ITVEK
-77 GYGIGLPYSNGTVQ
+77 GYGIGLLYSSGTVQ
-91 NNGVINAKGGTAIVV
+91 NNGVINAKGGTAIIV
-106 NGSVSQT
+106 NGSVTQT

-135 ATNTTIDVAEG
+135 ATKTEIDVAEG
-146 AVIDGRIIVQNVSD
+146 AVIDGRIVVQNVSD
-160 ADKNKGKLSG
+160 ADKNKGTLSG

-180 NQTGTIGGAVI
+180 NQTSTYGGAVF

-243 GYQPTEDDPIR
+243 GYQPKENKPIQ

-279 NTAVARKTD
+279 NTAVAHKTE
-288 TSTGGVAYGGAL
+288 TSTGGAAYGGAL
-300 LVDYSTGNATGVAQ
+300 LVDYSTGHATAVVR

-325 MTYSGNTVSSDSSGT
+325 MTYSGNTVSSNSSGT
-340 QIDTWGYHVPSVQAG
+340 QFDTYGYHVPFAQAG
-355 GFLFLDRGSEATFK
+355 GFLFLDRGSEATFN
-369 VDAGATLMIGSQVTT
+369 VDAGATLTIGSQVTT
-384 DDTDSIASSIPNTKT
+384 DDTDSIASSIPNTNT
-399 STNSGKHAKV
+399 SSNSGKHAKV
-409 AKTGEGELVVNSS
+409 AKTGAGELVVNSS

-459 KSFTIDSAEKSGN
+459 KSFTIDSADKSGN
-472 QDVSGNKIGGSILVK
+472 QDVSGSKIGGSILVK

-495 TDQVFTKALDTE
+495 TDQVFTQALDTE
-507 ATATDAG
+507 ATVTDAG
-514 TLKLQGVTFEKNGAL
+514 TLKLQGVTFQKNGAL

-539 YAESASKLITNGHVV
+539 YAESASKLITDGHVV

-576 DLTNV
+576 DLANV

-603 EEPTGVA
+603 VEPTGVA

-684 VNESG
+684 VKESG

-731 MIFVDPEWKDGVNP
+731 MIFVDPEWKNGVNP

-776 ANAGDADAAFNRI
+776 ANSADADAAFNRI
-789 AVAQNIAW
+789 AGAQNIAW

-817 ILIDGNLTNK
+817 ILIDGSLTNK

-833 VANQVTVAAQGML
+833 AANQVTVAAQGML

-878 GTVQLTNENG
+878 GTVQLTTENG

-905 HVDESGRQL
+905 RVDESGRQL
-914 VNTLDA
+914 INTLDA

-997 VADTWSAGVAVQYG
+997 VADTWSAGVAVHYG

-1078 LRAQHTF
+1078 LRGQHIF

-1128 VTFSGFEGTIGGWT
+1128 VTFSGFEGTISGWT
-1142 IAPRARVAYV
+1142 ISPRARVAYV

>member
-26 QGLTANNGQT
+26 QGLTADNGQT

-49 SYGMQTGETV
+49 YGMQTGQTV
-59 PQDGRNTLINNGT
+59 PDGGRNTLINNGT
-72 ITVEN
+72 ITVEK
-77 GYGIGLPYSNGTVQ
+77 GYGIGLLYSSGTVQ
-91 NNGVINAKGGTAIVV
+91 NNGVINAKGGTAIIV
-106 NGSVSQT
+106 NGSVTQT

-135 ATNTTIDVAEG
+135 ATKTEIDVAEG
-146 AVIDGRIIVQNVSD
+146 AVIDGRIVVQNVSD
-160 ADKNKGKLSG
+160 ADKNKGTLSG

-180 NQTGTIGGAVI
+180 NQTSTYGGAVF

-243 GYQPTEDDPIR
+243 GYQPKENKPIQ

-279 NTAVARKTD
+279 NTAVAHKTE
-288 TSTGGVAYGGAL
+288 TSTGGAAYGGAL
-300 LVDYSTGNATGVAQ
+300 LVDYSTGHATAVVR

-325 MTYSGNTVSSDSSGT
+325 MTYSGNTVSSNSSGT
-340 QIDTWGYHVPSVQAG
+340 QFDTYGYHVPFAQAG
-355 GFLFLDRGSEATFK
+355 GFLFLDRGSEATFN
-369 VDAGATLMIGSQVTT
+369 VDAGATLTIGSQVTT
-384 DDTDSIASSIPNTKT
+384 DDTDSIASSIPNTNT

-409 AKTGEGELVVNSS
+409 AKTGAGELVVNSS

-459 KSFTIDSAEKSGN
+459 KSFTIDSADKSGN
-472 QDVSGNKIGGSILVK
+472 QDVSGSKIGGSILVK

-495 TDQVFTKALDTE
+495 TDQVFTQALDTE
-507 ATATDAG
+507 ATVTDAG
-514 TLKLQGVTFEKNGAL
+514 TLKLQGVTFQKNGAL

-539 YAESASKLITNGHVV
+539 YAESASKLITDGHVV

-576 DLTNV
+576 DLANV

-603 EEPTGVA
+603 VEPTGVA

-684 VNESG
+684 VKESG

-731 MIFVDPEWKDGVNP
+731 MIFVDPEWKNGVNP

-776 ANAGDADAAFNRI
+776 ANSADADAAFNRI
-789 AVAQNIAW
+789 AGAQNIAW

-817 ILIDGNLTNK
+817 ILIDGSLTNK

-833 VANQVTVAAQGML
+833 AANQVTVAAQGML

-878 GTVQLTNENG
+878 GTVQLTTENG

-905 HVDESGRQL
+905 RVDESGRQL
-914 VNTLDA
+914 INTLDA

-997 VADTWSAGVAVQYG
+997 VADTWSAGVAVHYG

-1078 LRAQHTF
+1078 LRGQHIF

-1142 IAPRARVAYV
+1142 ISPRARVAYV

>member
-243 GYQPTEDDPIR
+243 GYQPTGDDPIR

-288 TSTGGVAYGGAL
+288 TSTGGAL

-369 VDAGATLMIGSQVTT
+369 VDAGATLTIGSQVTT

>member
-26 QGLTANNGQT
+26 QGLTADNGQT

-49 SYGMQTGETV
+49 YGMQTGQTV
-59 PQDGRNTLINNGT
+59 PDGGRNTLINNGT
-72 ITVEN
+72 ITVEK
-77 GYGIGLPYSNGTVQ
+77 GYGIGLLYSSGTVQ
-91 NNGVINAKGGTAIVV
+91 NNGVINAKGGTAIIV
-106 NGSVSQT
+106 NGSVTQT

-135 ATNTTIDVAEG
+135 ATKTEIDVAEG
-146 AVIDGRIIVQNVSD
+146 AVIDGRIVVQNVSD
-160 ADKNKGKLSG
+160 ADKNKGTLSG

-180 NQTGTIGGAVI
+180 NQTSTYGGAVF

-243 GYQPTEDDPIR
+243 GYQPKENKPIQ

-279 NTAVARKTD
+279 NTAVAHKTE
-288 TSTGGVAYGGAL
+288 TSTGGAAYGGAL
-300 LVDYSTGNATGVAQ
+300 LVDYSTGHATAVVR

-325 MTYSGNTVSSDSSGT
+325 MTYSGNTVSSNSSGT
-340 QIDTWGYHVPSVQAG
+340 QFDTYGYHVPFAQAG
-355 GFLFLDRGSEATFK
+355 GFLFLDRGSEATFN
-369 VDAGATLMIGSQVTT
+369 VDAGATLTIDSQVTT
-384 DDTDSIASSIPNTKT
+384 DDTDSIASSIPNTNT

-409 AKTGEGELVVNSS
+409 AKTGAGELVVNSS

-459 KSFTIDSAEKSGN
+459 KSFTIDSADKSGN
-472 QDVSGNKIGGSILVK
+472 QDVSGSKIGGSILVK

-495 TDQVFTKALDTE
+495 TDQVFTQALDTE
-507 ATATDAG
+507 ATVTDAG
-514 TLKLQGVTFEKNGAL
+514 TLKLQGVTFQKNGAL

-539 YAESASKLITNGHVV
+539 YAESASKLITDGHVV

-576 DLTNV
+576 DLANV

-603 EEPTGVA
+603 VEPTGVA

-684 VNESG
+684 VKESG

-731 MIFVDPEWKDGVNP
+731 MIFVDPEWKNGVNP

-776 ANAGDADAAFNRI
+776 ANSADADAAFNRI
-789 AVAQNIAW
+789 AGAQNIAW

-817 ILIDGNLTNK
+817 ILIDGSLTNK

-833 VANQVTVAAQGML
+833 AANQVTVAAQGML

-878 GTVQLTNENG
+878 GTVQLTTENG

-905 HVDESGRQL
+905 RVDESGRQL
-914 VNTLDA
+914 INTLDA

-997 VADTWSAGVAVQYG
+997 VADTWSAGVAVHYG

-1078 LRAQHTF
+1078 LRGQHIF

-1142 IAPRARVAYV
+1142 ISPRARVAYV

>member
-26 QGLTANNGQT
+26 QGLTADNGQT

-49 SYGMQTGETV
+49 YGMQTGQTV
-59 PQDGRNTLINNGT
+59 PDGGRNTLINNGT
-72 ITVEN
+72 ITVEK
-77 GYGIGLPYSNGTVQ
+77 GYGIGLLYSSGTVQ
-91 NNGVINAKGGTAIVV
+91 NNGVINAKGGTAIIV
-106 NGSVSQT
+106 NGSVTQT

-135 ATNTTIDVAEG
+135 ATKTEIDVAEG
-146 AVIDGRIIVQNVSD
+146 AVIDGRIVVQNVSD
-160 ADKNKGKLSG
+160 ADKNKGTLSG

-180 NQTGTIGGAVI
+180 NQTSTYGGAVF

-243 GYQPTEDDPIR
+243 GYKPKENKPIQ

-279 NTAVARKTD
+279 NTAVAHKTE
-288 TSTGGVAYGGAL
+288 TSTGGAAYGGAL
-300 LVDYSTGNATGVAQ
+300 LVDYSTGHATAVVR

-325 MTYSGNTVSSDSSGT
+325 MTYSGNTVSSNSSGT
-340 QIDTWGYHVPSVQAG
+340 QFDTYGYHVPFAQAG
-355 GFLFLDRGSEATFK
+355 GFLFLDRGSEATFN
-369 VDAGATLMIGSQVTT
+369 VDAGATLTIGSQVTT
-384 DDTDSIASSIPNTKT
+384 DDTDSIASSIPNTNT

-409 AKTGEGELVVNSS
+409 AKTGAGELVVNSS

-459 KSFTIDSAEKSGN
+459 KSFTINSADKSGN
-472 QDVSGNKIGGSILVK
+472 QDVSGSKIGGSILVK

-495 TDQVFTKALDTE
+495 TDQVFTQALDTE
-507 ATATDAG
+507 ATVTDAG
-514 TLKLQGVTFEKNGAL
+514 TLKLQGVTFQKNGAL

-539 YAESASKLITNGHVV
+539 YAESASKLITDGHVV

-576 DLTNV
+576 DLANV

-603 EEPTGVA
+603 VEPTGVA

-684 VNESG
+684 VKESG

-731 MIFVDPEWKDGVNP
+731 MIFVDPEWKNGVNP

-776 ANAGDADAAFNRI
+776 ANSADADAAFNRI
-789 AVAQNIAW
+789 AGAQNIAW

-817 ILIDGNLTNK
+817 ILIDGSLTNK

-833 VANQVTVAAQGML
+833 AANQVTVAAQGML

-878 GTVQLTNENG
+878 GTVQLTTENG

-905 HVDESGRQL
+905 RVDESGRQL
-914 VNTLDA
+914 INTLDA

-997 VADTWSAGVAVQYG
+997 VADTWSAGVAVHYG

-1078 LRAQHTF
+1078 LRGQHIF

-1142 IAPRARVAYV
+1142 ISPRARVAYV

>member
-26 QGLTANNGQT
+26 QGLTADNGQT

-49 SYGMQTGETV
+49 YGMQTGQTV
-59 PQDGRNTLINNGT
+59 PDGGRNTLINNGT
-72 ITVEN
+72 ITVEK
-77 GYGIGLPYSNGTVQ
+77 GYGIGLLYSSGTVQ
-91 NNGVINAKGGTAIVV
+91 NNGVINAKGGTAIIV
-106 NGSVSQT
+106 NGSVTQT

-135 ATNTTIDVAEG
+135 ATKTEIDVAEG
-146 AVIDGRIIVQNVSD
+146 AVIDGRIVVQNVSD
-160 ADKNKGKLSG
+160 ADKNKGTLSG

-180 NQTGTIGGAVI
+180 NQTSTYGGAVF

-243 GYQPTEDDPIR
+243 GYQPKENKPIQ

-279 NTAVARKTD
+279 NTAVAHKTE
-288 TSTGGVAYGGAL
+288 TSTGGAAYGGAL
-300 LVDYSTGNATGVAQ
+300 LVDYSTGHATAVVR

-325 MTYSGNTVSSDSSGT
+325 MTYSGNTVSSNSSGT
-340 QIDTWGYHVPSVQAG
+340 QFDTYGYHVPFAQAG
-355 GFLFLDRGSEATFK
+355 GFLFLDRGSEATFN
-369 VDAGATLMIGSQVTT
+369 VDAGATLTIGSQVAT
-384 DDTDSIASSIPNTKT
+384 DDTDSIASSIPNTNT

-409 AKTGEGELVVNSS
+409 AKTGAGELVVNSS

-459 KSFTIDSAEKSGN
+459 KSFTIDSADKSGN
-472 QDVSGNKIGGSILVK
+472 QDVSGSKIGGSILVK

-495 TDQVFTKALDTE
+495 TDQVFTQALDTE
-507 ATATDAG
+507 ATVTDAG
-514 TLKLQGVTFEKNGAL
+514 TLKLQGVTFQKNGAL

-539 YAESASKLITNGHVV
+539 YAESASKLITDGHVV

-576 DLTNV
+576 DLANV

-603 EEPTGVA
+603 VEPTGVA

-684 VNESG
+684 VKESG

-731 MIFVDPEWKDGVNP
+731 MIFVDPEWKNGVNP

-776 ANAGDADAAFNRI
+776 ANSADADAAFNRI
-789 AVAQNIAW
+789 AGAQNIAW

-817 ILIDGNLTNK
+817 ILIDGSLTNK

-833 VANQVTVAAQGML
+833 AANQVTVAAQGML

-878 GTVQLTNENG
+878 GTVQLTTENG

-905 HVDESGRQL
+905 RVDESGRQL
-914 VNTLDA
+914 INTLDA

-997 VADTWSAGVAVQYG
+997 VADTWSAGVAVHYG

-1078 LRAQHTF
+1078 LRGQHIF

-1142 IAPRARVAYV
+1142 ISPRARVAYV

>member
-26 QGLTANNGQT
+26 QALTADNGQT

-49 SYGMQTGETV
+49 YGMQTGQTV
-59 PQDGRNTLINNGT
+59 PDGGRNTLINNGT
-72 ITVEN
+72 ITVEK
-77 GYGIGLPYSNGTVQ
+77 GYGIGLLYSSGTVQ
-91 NNGVINAKGGTAIVV
+91 NNGVINAKGGTAIIV
-106 NGSVSQT
+106 NGSVTQT

-135 ATNTTIDVAEG
+135 ATKTEIDVAEG
-146 AVIDGRIIVQNVSD
+146 AVIDGRIVVQNVSD
-160 ADKNKGKLSG
+160 ADKNKGTLSG

-180 NQTGTIGGAVI
+180 NQTSTYGGAVF

-243 GYQPTEDDPIR
+243 GYQPKENKPIQ

-279 NTAVARKTD
+279 NTAVAHKTE
-288 TSTGGVAYGGAL
+288 TSTGGAAYGGAL
-300 LVDYSTGNATGVAQ
+300 LVDYSTGHATAVVR

-325 MTYSGNTVSSDSSGT
+325 MTYSGNTVSSNSSGT
-340 QIDTWGYHVPSVQAG
+340 QFDTYGYHVPFAQAG
-355 GFLFLDRGSEATFK
+355 GFLFLDRGSEATFN
-369 VDAGATLMIGSQVTT
+369 VDAGATLTIGSQVTT
-384 DDTDSIASSIPNTKT
+384 DDTDSIASSIPNTNT

-409 AKTGEGELVVNSS
+409 AKTGAGELVVNSS

-459 KSFTIDSAEKSGN
+459 KSFTIDSADKSGN
-472 QDVSGNKIGGSILVK
+472 QDVSGSKIGGSILVK

-495 TDQVFTKALDTE
+495 TDQVFTQALDTE
-507 ATATDAG
+507 ATVTDAG
-514 TLKLQGVTFEKNGAL
+514 TLKLQGVTFQKNGAL

-539 YAESASKLITNGHVV
+539 YAESASKLITDGHVV

-576 DLTNV
+576 DLANV

-603 EEPTGVA
+603 VEPTGVA

-684 VNESG
+684 VKESG

-731 MIFVDPEWKDGVNP
+731 MIFVDPEWKNGVNP

-776 ANAGDADAAFNRI
+776 ANSADADAAFNRI
-789 AVAQNIAW
+789 AGAQNIAW

-817 ILIDGNLTNK
+817 ILIDGSLTNK

-833 VANQVTVAAQGML
+833 AANQVTVAAQGML

-878 GTVQLTNENG
+878 GTVQLTTENG

-905 HVDESGRQL
+905 RVDESGRQL
-914 VNTLDA
+914 INTLDA

-997 VADTWSAGVAVQYG
+997 VADTWSAGVAVHYG

-1078 LRAQHTF
+1078 LRGQHIF

-1142 IAPRARVAYV
+1142 ISPRARVAYV